1 MPLSENLKDQFAK
14 MVNADNPKENTDN
27 TVYGTVKVYS
37 DGTKAVV
44 LDGSNIATPFETVTD
59 AEDDDRVTVTIRNH
73 KAVVTGNLS
82 SPAARTDAVK
92 TNSKKIGEFNTV
104 LSNKVGT
111 DELDAQVGRIDT
123 LESDNATIKQKL
135 TASEGEFKEI
145 KTKQLEVEEKV
156 TAAEAEIK
164 TIKSDKIDA
173 TVVESEYTKTKV
185 FDALAGTVGT
195 LNGDFSN
202 FKNTTT
208 EKLDAHKADID
219 ELNTK
224 KLNSEDADLK
234 YANINFTN
242 IGTAAMEYFYAQS
255 GLIKNVVVGDQTITG
270 ELIGVTIKGDLI
282 EGNTIVAEKLV
293 IKGEDGLYYKLNTD
307 GITTE
312 TEQTDYNSINGQV
325 IRAKSV
331 TASKIDVKDLVAFDA
346 TIAGFKI
353 DDNAIYSIGKESAT
367 SGVRG
372 IYLGKDG
379 QMAVGDSNHYI
390 KYYKDTDGSFKLAI
404 SAESMEFSSGTSV
417 KDAIDN
423 VNNKVDNIKS
433 IKNTTVTYQV
443 GDSNIKAPTGT
454 WSPNIPSVPVGK
466 YLWTRTVFAYSDDT
480 ISTSY
485 GISSMGAKGD
495 KGDTGA
501 TGPQGP
507 RGLQGIQGEKGDRGI
522 QGPQGDN
529 GRNSYF
535 HIKYSSVANPT
546 SSSQITETPSTY
558 IGTYTDDIETDSTDP
573 KKYTWQ
579 RLEGAK
585 GDQGIPGTNGINGKT
600 SYLHIAYANSSDG
613 RTGFDVSNAT
623 GKLYIGQYTDFVE
636 ADSTDPK
643 KYSWT
648 KIKGDTGAKGDKG
661 DTGAAGKGVK
671 STAVT
676 YQASSNSITAPTG
689 TWNTS
694 IPSVGAGHYLWTRTI
709 ITYTDNTTSTLYSV
723 SRNGTNGTN
732 GTNGQNG
739 KSIGSVVNY
748 YLATNTNTG
757 ITASTSGWTT
767 TVQSV
772 SASKKYLWNYEI
784 VKYTDGTIASTTA
797 PCIIGSYGDTGAT
810 GATGATGNGIK
821 SIVEHY
827 AVSASNSSAPTSW
840 SNTVPTMTVTNRYLW
855 NYETITYTNNSVADT
870 AKRVIGVYGNTGNTG
885 ATGKGVKSTAIT
897 YQAAANGTTVP
908 TGTWV
913 ASPPTT
919 TSALPYMWTRTII
932 TYTDNTTSTSYS
944 IGSTPE
950 GIQVGGRNLLLNS
963 ADILSSYV
971 VDSSGYQSIGKT
983 ESQEDGSVLITNANS
998 NTRIRYRKWIIVS
1011 PGETYTISAYYKNVS
1026 GTQSHMFQVVYCD
1039 SNKKPTGWLAK
1050 AGKSESI
1057 SDGWIKQY
1065 LTFIIPNGFSY
1076 MYVYFRSGEDYTG
1089 YTHSYYIKHVKLE
1102 KGNKATDWTPA
1113 PEDIIS
1119 TVDSKIT
1126 KTKEEITQSVSKTYQ
1141 TKNDMNNYYTTQQVN
1156 SAISTRCGQ
1165 VELKV
1170 DGIQV
1175 GGRNLLTGSAGWTK
1189 ANPAKSTNAPDG
1201 YAYIGGRAYLENGK
1215 TYTLQAV
1222 SDSVWATGHGG
1233 QTGKATIWIHG
1244 LGDGFHRVFCG
1255 DGKTSGRYTW
1265 TFVHTSATQN
1275 CEIRINGYSK
1285 ITSFWDIKIESGNK
1299 ATDWTPA
1306 PEDVDSAINDVS
1318 ESANQY
1324 ITDVSDSLGKT
1335 EEKLADLESNTNAT
1349 LKLCVKEDETGRLKS
1364 MIEAIADTI
1373 NITAKGGLNLTGN
1386 RFSVT
1391 STNLTI
1397 TKDGSM
1403 TCKNLSVTG
1412 GNINIEADDYQT
1424 GKISTHAN
1432 WYTSSLSPF
1441 GLTATGRFNNATY
1454 SNSGIEF
1461 ARNGTSES
1469 VIVIGCN
1476 SEVDDIGIYA
1486 NSARITSQLTI
1497 PVGYNKLNQR
1507 ATTSANSIQA
1517 FNYAWTINGTGL
1529 FILNAGLWTDTTD
1542 DYGTTNCAIYV
1553 NGACVVANTHRY
1565 GESSNSV
1572 ELDAGATFVY
1582 WFRNAKNQKVL
1593 LQAGSTKTGNKT
1605 LTYTVQGLFGLAV
1618 T

>member
-14 MVNADNPKENTDN
+14 MVNADNPKENIGN
-27 TVYGTVKVYS
+27 AVYGTVKVYS

-59 AEDDDRVTVTIRNH
+59 AEDGDRVTVTIRNH

-92 TNSKKIGEFNTV
+92 TNSEKIGEFNTV
-104 LSNKVGT
+104 LSNKVDT
-111 DELDAQVGRIDT
+111 DELDAQVGRINT
-123 LESDNATIKQKL
+123 LESDNATIKHKL
-135 TASEGEFKEI
+135 AASEGEFKEI

-234 YANINFTN
+234 YANIDFTN
-242 IGTAAMEYFYAQS
+242 IGTAAMAYFYAQS

-282 EGNTIVAEKLV
+282 EGNTVVADKLV

-307 GITTE
+307 GITAE
-312 TEQTDYNSINGQV
+312 AEQTDYNSINGQV

-353 DDNAIYSIGKESAT
+353 DDNAIHSIGKESAT

-417 KDAIDN
+417 KDAIDD
-423 VNNKVDNIKS
+423 VNNKVNNIKS

-443 GDSNIKAPTGT
+443 GDSNTKAPTGT
-454 WSPNIPSVPVGK
+454 WSPNIPSVTVGK
-466 YLWTRTVFAYSDDT
+466 YLWTRTVFTYSDNT

-495 KGDTGA
+495 
-501 TGPQGP
+501 
-507 RGLQGIQGEKGDRGI
+507 
-522 QGPQGDN
+522 
-529 GRNSYF
+529 
-535 HIKYSSVANPT
+535 
-546 SSSQITETPSTY
+546 
-558 IGTYTDDIETDSTDP
+558 
-573 KKYTWQ
+573 
-579 RLEGAK
+579 
-585 GDQGIPGTNGINGKT
+585 QGIP
-600 SYLHIAYANSSDG
+600 
-613 RTGFDVSNAT
+613 
-623 GKLYIGQYTDFVE
+623 
-636 ADSTDPK
+636 
-643 KYSWT
+643 
-648 KIKGDTGAKGDKG
+648 
-661 DTGAAGKGVK
+661 
-671 STAVT
+671 
-676 YQASSNSITAPTG
+676 
-689 TWNTS
+689 
-694 IPSVGAGHYLWTRTI
+694 
-709 ITYTDNTTSTLYSV
+709 
-723 SRNGTNGTN
+723 

-739 KSIGSVVNY
+739 KSIGSVINY
-748 YLATNTNTG
+748 YLATNANTG
-757 ITASTSGWTT
+757 VTASTSGWTT

-772 SASKKYLWNYEI
+772 STSKKYLWNYEI

-797 PCIIGSYGDTGAT
+797 PCVIGSYGDTGEAGKNFNWNLIKYNYIEAMAAEIDKSEYVKSGKVICEGDNINSGFKIDSADCYEPSTKYILSGYITVISKTCNNLYFYNGKNHVFISLLIDGRNYSTPFGNELIAANSILNDGKSHYFELRFQTAT
-810 GATGATGNGIK
+810 DIPDDSSVLYTYIQLNKSNATNIRYQITGLKLEKGTEATDWCPAQEDLKGEKG
-821 SIVEHY
+821 
-827 AVSASNSSAPTSW
+827 
-840 SNTVPTMTVTNRYLW
+840 
-855 NYETITYTNNSVADT
+855 D
-870 AKRVIGVYGNTGNTG
+870 TG

-932 TYTDNTTSTSYS
+932 TYTDNTISTSYS

-950 GIQVGGRNLLLNS
+950 
-963 ADILSSYV
+963 
-971 VDSSGYQSIGKT
+971 
-983 ESQEDGSVLITNANS
+983 
-998 NTRIRYRKWIIVS
+998 
-1011 PGETYTISAYYKNVS
+1011 
-1026 GTQSHMFQVVYCD
+1026 
-1039 SNKKPTGWLAK
+1039 
-1050 AGKSESI
+1050 
-1057 SDGWIKQY
+1057 
-1065 LTFIIPNGFSY
+1065 
-1076 MYVYFRSGEDYTG
+1076 
-1089 YTHSYYIKHVKLE
+1089 
-1102 KGNKATDWTPA
+1102 
-1113 PEDIIS
+1113 
-1119 TVDSKIT
+1119 
-1126 KTKEEITQSVSKTYQ
+1126 
-1141 TKNDMNNYYTTQQVN
+1141 
-1156 SAISTRCGQ
+1156 
-1165 VELKV
+1165 
-1170 DGIQV
+1170 GIQV

-1189 ANPAKSTNAPDG
+1189 ANPAKSTNAADG
-1201 YAYIGGRAYLENGK
+1201 YAYIGGRVYLENGK

-1222 SDSVWATGHGG
+1222 SDSVWATEHGDR
-1233 QTGKATIWIHG
+1233 TGKATIWIHG
-1244 LGDGFHRVFCG
+1244 LLGDDFHRVFYG
-1255 DGKTSGRYTW
+1255 DGITSGRYTW

-1306 PEDVDSAINDVS
+1306 PEDIDYAISDVNSKITKTKEEITQSVSKTYQTKNDMGNYYTTKQTDAAIKTRCDNVELKVDGIKIGGRNLAQKTSSKYYVSFSKFNGNDNVCFSIGNTLTDGLSVGDIISIKLVCKYTNIASVSGKTPQVRIIGAGNVTGWNDNGYFPVNNFTKLSGSNGEVTIIYQATINENHVKNSYWNTLLRTDAIQSGTIQCKMFKVERGTRYTDWTPAPEDVDSAINDVS
-1318 ESANQY
+1318 ESTNQY

-1335 EEKLADLESNTNAT
+1335 EEELADLKSNTNAT

-1386 RFSVT
+1386 RFSVS

-1403 TCKNLSVTG
+1403 TCKKIVATG
-1412 GNINIEADDYQT
+1412 GTVGGWQIQSDGLYSMSGEQ
-1424 GKISTHAN
+1424 G
-1432 WYTSSLSPF
+1432 SSLSLMNLGNFKGSSEDDLIISFRRWNTYPF
-1441 GLTATGRFNNATY
+1441 YVT
-1454 SNSGIEF
+1454 SGGEL
-1461 ARNGTSES
+1461 
-1469 VIVIGCN
+1469 GCRKLAI
-1476 SEVDDIGIYA
+1476 S
-1486 NSARITSQLTI
+1486 
-1497 PVGYNKLNQR
+1497 VGYNKLNQR
-1507 ATTSANSIQA
+1507 ATTSANDTQA

-1553 NGACVVANTHRY
+1553 NGACVTSNTHRY
-1565 GESSNSV
+1565 GENSSSV

-1582 WFRNAKNQKVL
+1582 WFRNANNQKVL

>member
-14 MVNADNPKENTDN
+14 MVNAGNPKENTDN

-59 AEDDDRVTVTIRNH
+59 AEDGDRVTVTIRNH

-92 TNSKKIGEFNTV
+92 TNSEKIGEFNTV
-104 LSNKVGT
+104 LSNKVDT

-234 YANINFTN
+234 YANIDFTN
-242 IGTAAMEYFYAQS
+242 IGTAAMEHFYAQS

-282 EGNTIVAEKLV
+282 EGNTVVADKLV

-353 DDNAIYSIGKESAT
+353 DDNAIHSIGKESAT

-379 QMAVGDSNHYI
+379 QMAVGDGNHYI

-423 VNNKVDNIKS
+423 INNKVDDIKS

-443 GDSNIKAPTGT
+443 GDSNTKAPTGT

-466 YLWTRTVFAYSDDT
+466 YLWTRTVFTYSDDT

-495 KGDTGA
+495 
-501 TGPQGP
+501 
-507 RGLQGIQGEKGDRGI
+507 
-522 QGPQGDN
+522 
-529 GRNSYF
+529 
-535 HIKYSSVANPT
+535 
-546 SSSQITETPSTY
+546 
-558 IGTYTDDIETDSTDP
+558 
-573 KKYTWQ
+573 
-579 RLEGAK
+579 
-585 GDQGIPGTNGINGKT
+585 QGIP
-600 SYLHIAYANSSDG
+600 
-613 RTGFDVSNAT
+613 
-623 GKLYIGQYTDFVE
+623 
-636 ADSTDPK
+636 
-643 KYSWT
+643 
-648 KIKGDTGAKGDKG
+648 
-661 DTGAAGKGVK
+661 
-671 STAVT
+671 
-676 YQASSNSITAPTG
+676 
-689 TWNTS
+689 
-694 IPSVGAGHYLWTRTI
+694 
-709 ITYTDNTTSTLYSV
+709 
-723 SRNGTNGTN
+723 

-739 KSIGSVVNY
+739 KSIGSVINY
-748 YLATNTNTG
+748 YLATNANTG
-757 ITASTSGWTT
+757 VTASTSGWTT

-797 PCIIGSYGDTGAT
+797 PCVIGSYGD
-810 GATGATGNGIK
+810 
-821 SIVEHY
+821 
-827 AVSASNSSAPTSW
+827 
-840 SNTVPTMTVTNRYLW
+840 
-855 NYETITYTNNSVADT
+855 
-870 AKRVIGVYGNTGNTG
+870 TG

-950 GIQVGGRNLLLNS
+950 GIQVGGRNLL
-963 ADILSSYV
+963 
-971 VDSSGYQSIGKT
+971 
-983 ESQEDGSVLITNANS
+983 
-998 NTRIRYRKWIIVS
+998 
-1011 PGETYTISAYYKNVS
+1011 
-1026 GTQSHMFQVVYCD
+1026 
-1039 SNKKPTGWLAK
+1039 
-1050 AGKSESI
+1050 
-1057 SDGWIKQY
+1057 
-1065 LTFIIPNGFSY
+1065 
-1076 MYVYFRSGEDYTG
+1076 
-1089 YTHSYYIKHVKLE
+1089 
-1102 KGNKATDWTPA
+1102 
-1113 PEDIIS
+1113 
-1119 TVDSKIT
+1119 
-1126 KTKEEITQSVSKTYQ
+1126 
-1141 TKNDMNNYYTTQQVN
+1141 
-1156 SAISTRCGQ
+1156 
-1165 VELKV
+1165 
-1170 DGIQV
+1170 
-1175 GGRNLLTGSAGWTK
+1175 TGSAGWTK

-1201 YAYIGGRAYLENGK
+1201 YVYIGGRVYLENGK

-1222 SDSVWATGHGG
+1222 SDSVWATEHGD

-1244 LGDGFHRVFCG
+1244 LLGDDFHRVFCG
-1255 DGKTSGRYTW
+1255 DGITSGRYTW

-1306 PEDVDSAINDVS
+1306 PEDVNSAINNVNSKFGSYYTKTESDSKITKTKNDITQSVSTTYQRKDAMGNYYTAAQTDAAIKTRGDDIELKVNGIQIGGVNRFVKSTATKNKYLTATGEIMDGGNYWDLTDYIDVS
-1318 ESANQY
+1318 KWNDYIASGWTNLGNSPATCFYDSNKKFISGVADKSTGVRGSLVVPSNATYMRFSFAHVDTDSLKIEKGTKATDYSPAPEDVDSTINNVKESTNQY

-1386 RFSVT
+1386 RFSVS

-1517 FNYAWTINGTGL
+1517 FNYVWTINGTGL
-1529 FILNAGLWTDTTD
+1529 FILNAGVWTDTTD

-1553 NGACVVANTHRY
+1553 NEACVVANTHRY

-1582 WFRNAKNQKVL
+1582 WFVNANNQKVL

>member
-59 AEDDDRVTVTIRNH
+59 AEDGDRVTVTIRNH

-104 LSNKVGT
+104 LSNKVDT

-242 IGTAAMEYFYAQS
+242 IGTAAMQYFYAQS

-312 TEQTDYNSINGQV
+312 AEQTDYNSINGQV

-423 VNNKVDNIKS
+423 INNKVDDIKS

-443 GDSNIKAPTGT
+443 GDSNTKAPTGT

-466 YLWTRTVFAYSDDT
+466 YLWTRTVFTYSDDT

-495 KGDTGA
+495 
-501 TGPQGP
+501 
-507 RGLQGIQGEKGDRGI
+507 
-522 QGPQGDN
+522 
-529 GRNSYF
+529 
-535 HIKYSSVANPT
+535 
-546 SSSQITETPSTY
+546 
-558 IGTYTDDIETDSTDP
+558 
-573 KKYTWQ
+573 
-579 RLEGAK
+579 
-585 GDQGIPGTNGINGKT
+585 QGIP
-600 SYLHIAYANSSDG
+600 
-613 RTGFDVSNAT
+613 
-623 GKLYIGQYTDFVE
+623 
-636 ADSTDPK
+636 
-643 KYSWT
+643 
-648 KIKGDTGAKGDKG
+648 
-661 DTGAAGKGVK
+661 
-671 STAVT
+671 
-676 YQASSNSITAPTG
+676 
-689 TWNTS
+689 
-694 IPSVGAGHYLWTRTI
+694 
-709 ITYTDNTTSTLYSV
+709 
-723 SRNGTNGTN
+723 

-739 KSIGSVVNY
+739 KSIGSVINY
-748 YLATNTNTG
+748 YLATNANTG
-757 ITASTSGWTT
+757 VTASTSGWTT

-797 PCIIGSYGDTGAT
+797 PCVIGSYGDTGEAGKNFNWNLIKYDYIEAMAAEIDKSEYVKSGKVICEGDNINSGFKIDSADCYEPSTQYILSGYITVISKTCNNLYFYNGKNHVFISLSIDGRNYSTPFNELIAANSILNDGKSHYFELRFQTAT
-810 GATGATGNGIK
+810 DIPGDSSVLYTYIQLNKSNATNIRYQITGLKLEKGTEATDWCPAQEDLKGEKG
-821 SIVEHY
+821 
-827 AVSASNSSAPTSW
+827 
-840 SNTVPTMTVTNRYLW
+840 
-855 NYETITYTNNSVADT
+855 D
-870 AKRVIGVYGNTGNTG
+870 TG

-950 GIQVGGRNLLLNS
+950 GIQVGGRNLL
-963 ADILSSYV
+963 
-971 VDSSGYQSIGKT
+971 
-983 ESQEDGSVLITNANS
+983 
-998 NTRIRYRKWIIVS
+998 
-1011 PGETYTISAYYKNVS
+1011 
-1026 GTQSHMFQVVYCD
+1026 
-1039 SNKKPTGWLAK
+1039 
-1050 AGKSESI
+1050 
-1057 SDGWIKQY
+1057 
-1065 LTFIIPNGFSY
+1065 
-1076 MYVYFRSGEDYTG
+1076 
-1089 YTHSYYIKHVKLE
+1089 
-1102 KGNKATDWTPA
+1102 
-1113 PEDIIS
+1113 
-1119 TVDSKIT
+1119 
-1126 KTKEEITQSVSKTYQ
+1126 
-1141 TKNDMNNYYTTQQVN
+1141 
-1156 SAISTRCGQ
+1156 
-1165 VELKV
+1165 
-1170 DGIQV
+1170 
-1175 GGRNLLTGSAGWTK
+1175 TGSAGWTK

-1201 YAYIGGRAYLENGK
+1201 YVYIGGRAYLENGK

-1306 PEDVDSAINDVS
+1306 PEDIDYAISDVNSKITKTKEEITQSVSKTYQTKNDMGNYYTTKQTDAAIKTRCDKVELKVDGIQIGGRNLAQKTSSKYYVSFSKFNGNDNVCFSIGNTLTDGLSVGDIISIKLVCKYTNIASVSGKTPQVRIIGAGNVTGWNDNGYFPVNNFTKLSGSNGEVTIIYQATINENHVKNSYWNTLLRTDAIQSGTIQCKMFKVERGTRYTDWTPAPEDVDSAINDVS
-1318 ESANQY
+1318 ESTNQY

-1386 RFSVT
+1386 RFSVS

-1403 TCKNLSVTG
+1403 TCKNIVATG
-1412 GNINIEADDYQT
+1412 GTVGGWQIQSDGLYSMSGEQ
-1424 GKISTHAN
+1424 G
-1432 WYTSSLSPF
+1432 SSLSLRNMGDFKGSSEDDLIISFRRWNTYPF
-1441 GLTATGRFNNATY
+1441 YVT
-1454 SNSGIEF
+1454 SGGEL
-1461 ARNGTSES
+1461 
-1469 VIVIGCN
+1469 GCRKLAI
-1476 SEVDDIGIYA
+1476 SI
-1486 NSARITSQLTI
+1486 
-1497 PVGYNKLNQR
+1497 GYNKLNQR
-1507 ATTSANSIQA
+1507 ATTSANDTQA
-1517 FNYAWTINGTGL
+1517 FNYVWTINGTGL

-1542 DYGTTNCAIYV
+1542 DYGTTNCTIYV
-1553 NGACVVANTHRY
+1553 NGACVTANSHRY

-1582 WFRNAKNQKVL
+1582 WFRNANNQKVQ

-1605 LTYTVQGLFGLAV
+1605 LTYTVQGLFGLKV

>member
-59 AEDDDRVTVTIRNH
+59 AEDGDRVTVTIRNH

-92 TNSKKIGEFNTV
+92 TNSEKIGEFNTV

-111 DELDAQVGRIDT
+111 DELDAQVGRINT
-123 LESDNATIKQKL
+123 LESDNATIKHKL
-135 TASEGEFKEI
+135 AASEGEFKEI

-234 YANINFTN
+234 YANIDFTN
-242 IGTAAMEYFYAQS
+242 IGTAAMEHFYAQS

-282 EGNTIVAEKLV
+282 EGNTVVADKLV

-353 DDNAIYSIGKESAT
+353 DDNAIHSIGKESAT

-379 QMAVGDSNHYI
+379 QMAVGDGNHYI

-423 VNNKVDNIKS
+423 INNKVDDIKS

-443 GDSNIKAPTGT
+443 GDSNTKAPTGT

-466 YLWTRTVFAYSDDT
+466 YLWTRTVFTYSDDT

-495 KGDTGA
+495 
-501 TGPQGP
+501 
-507 RGLQGIQGEKGDRGI
+507 
-522 QGPQGDN
+522 
-529 GRNSYF
+529 
-535 HIKYSSVANPT
+535 
-546 SSSQITETPSTY
+546 
-558 IGTYTDDIETDSTDP
+558 
-573 KKYTWQ
+573 
-579 RLEGAK
+579 
-585 GDQGIPGTNGINGKT
+585 QGIP
-600 SYLHIAYANSSDG
+600 
-613 RTGFDVSNAT
+613 
-623 GKLYIGQYTDFVE
+623 
-636 ADSTDPK
+636 
-643 KYSWT
+643 
-648 KIKGDTGAKGDKG
+648 
-661 DTGAAGKGVK
+661 
-671 STAVT
+671 
-676 YQASSNSITAPTG
+676 
-689 TWNTS
+689 
-694 IPSVGAGHYLWTRTI
+694 
-709 ITYTDNTTSTLYSV
+709 
-723 SRNGTNGTN
+723 

-739 KSIGSVVNY
+739 KSIGSVINY
-748 YLATNTNTG
+748 YLATNANTG
-757 ITASTSGWTT
+757 VTASTSGWTT

-797 PCIIGSYGDTGAT
+797 PCVIGSYGD
-810 GATGATGNGIK
+810 
-821 SIVEHY
+821 
-827 AVSASNSSAPTSW
+827 
-840 SNTVPTMTVTNRYLW
+840 
-855 NYETITYTNNSVADT
+855 
-870 AKRVIGVYGNTGNTG
+870 TG

-950 GIQVGGRNLLLNS
+950 GIQVGGRNLL
-963 ADILSSYV
+963 
-971 VDSSGYQSIGKT
+971 
-983 ESQEDGSVLITNANS
+983 
-998 NTRIRYRKWIIVS
+998 
-1011 PGETYTISAYYKNVS
+1011 
-1026 GTQSHMFQVVYCD
+1026 
-1039 SNKKPTGWLAK
+1039 
-1050 AGKSESI
+1050 
-1057 SDGWIKQY
+1057 
-1065 LTFIIPNGFSY
+1065 
-1076 MYVYFRSGEDYTG
+1076 
-1089 YTHSYYIKHVKLE
+1089 
-1102 KGNKATDWTPA
+1102 
-1113 PEDIIS
+1113 
-1119 TVDSKIT
+1119 
-1126 KTKEEITQSVSKTYQ
+1126 
-1141 TKNDMNNYYTTQQVN
+1141 
-1156 SAISTRCGQ
+1156 
-1165 VELKV
+1165 
-1170 DGIQV
+1170 
-1175 GGRNLLTGSAGWTK
+1175 TGSAGWTK

-1201 YAYIGGRAYLENGK
+1201 YVYIGGRVYLENGK

-1222 SDSVWATGHGG
+1222 SDSVWATEHGDR
-1233 QTGKATIWIHG
+1233 TGKATIWIHG
-1244 LGDGFHRVFCG
+1244 LLGDDFHRVFCG
-1255 DGKTSGRYTW
+1255 DGITSGRYTW

-1306 PEDVDSAINDVS
+1306 PEDVNSAISDVNSKITKTKEEITQSVSKTYQTKNDMGNYYTTKQTDAAIKTRCDNVELKVDGIKIGGRNLAQKTSSKYYVSFSKFNGNDNVCFSIGNTLTDGLSVGDIISIKLVCKYTNIASVSGKTPQVRIIGAGNVTGWNDNGYFPVNNFTKLSGSNGEVTIIYQATINENHVKNSYWNTLLRTDAIQSGTIQCKMFKVERGTRYTDWTPAPEDVDSAINDVS
-1318 ESANQY
+1318 ESTNQY

-1386 RFSVT
+1386 RFSVS

-1403 TCKNLSVTG
+1403 TCKNIVATG
-1412 GNINIEADDYQT
+1412 GTVGGWQIQSDGLYSMSGEQ
-1424 GKISTHAN
+1424 G
-1432 WYTSSLSPF
+1432 SSLSLRNMGDFKGSSEDDLIISFRRWNTYPF
-1441 GLTATGRFNNATY
+1441 YVT
-1454 SNSGIEF
+1454 SGGEL
-1461 ARNGTSES
+1461 
-1469 VIVIGCN
+1469 GCRKLAI
-1476 SEVDDIGIYA
+1476 SI
-1486 NSARITSQLTI
+1486 
-1497 PVGYNKLNQR
+1497 GYNKLNQR
-1507 ATTSANSIQA
+1507 ATTSANDTQA
-1517 FNYAWTINGTGL
+1517 FNYVWTINGTGL

-1553 NGACVVANTHRY
+1553 NGACVTANSHRY

-1582 WFRNAKNQKVL
+1582 WFRNANNQKVQ

-1605 LTYTVQGLFGLAV
+1605 LTYTVQGLFGLKV

>member
-14 MVNADNPKENTDN
+14 MVNAGNHKENTDN

-59 AEDDDRVTVTIRNH
+59 AEDGDRVTVTIRNH

-92 TNSKKIGEFNTV
+92 TNSEKIGEFNTV
-104 LSNKVGT
+104 LSNKVDT

-135 TASEGEFKEI
+135 SASEGEFKEI

-234 YANINFTN
+234 YANIDFTN
-242 IGTAAMEYFYAQS
+242 IGTAAMEHFYAQS
-255 GLIKNVVVGDQTITG
+255 GLIKDVVVGDQTITG

-282 EGNTIVAEKLV
+282 EGNTVVADKLV

-353 DDNAIYSIGKESAT
+353 DDNAIHSIGKESAT

-379 QMAVGDSNHYI
+379 QMAVGDGNHYI

-423 VNNKVDNIKS
+423 INNKVDDIKS

-443 GDSNIKAPTGT
+443 GDSNTKAPTGT

-466 YLWTRTVFAYSDDT
+466 YLWTRTVFTYSDDT

-495 KGDTGA
+495 
-501 TGPQGP
+501 
-507 RGLQGIQGEKGDRGI
+507 
-522 QGPQGDN
+522 
-529 GRNSYF
+529 
-535 HIKYSSVANPT
+535 
-546 SSSQITETPSTY
+546 
-558 IGTYTDDIETDSTDP
+558 
-573 KKYTWQ
+573 
-579 RLEGAK
+579 
-585 GDQGIPGTNGINGKT
+585 QGIP
-600 SYLHIAYANSSDG
+600 
-613 RTGFDVSNAT
+613 
-623 GKLYIGQYTDFVE
+623 
-636 ADSTDPK
+636 
-643 KYSWT
+643 
-648 KIKGDTGAKGDKG
+648 
-661 DTGAAGKGVK
+661 
-671 STAVT
+671 
-676 YQASSNSITAPTG
+676 
-689 TWNTS
+689 
-694 IPSVGAGHYLWTRTI
+694 
-709 ITYTDNTTSTLYSV
+709 
-723 SRNGTNGTN
+723 

-739 KSIGSVVNY
+739 KSIGSVINY
-748 YLATNTNTG
+748 YLATNANTG
-757 ITASTSGWTT
+757 VTASTSGWTT

-797 PCIIGSYGDTGAT
+797 PCVIGSYGD
-810 GATGATGNGIK
+810 
-821 SIVEHY
+821 
-827 AVSASNSSAPTSW
+827 
-840 SNTVPTMTVTNRYLW
+840 
-855 NYETITYTNNSVADT
+855 
-870 AKRVIGVYGNTGNTG
+870 TG

-950 GIQVGGRNLLLNS
+950 GIQVGGRNLL
-963 ADILSSYV
+963 
-971 VDSSGYQSIGKT
+971 
-983 ESQEDGSVLITNANS
+983 
-998 NTRIRYRKWIIVS
+998 
-1011 PGETYTISAYYKNVS
+1011 
-1026 GTQSHMFQVVYCD
+1026 
-1039 SNKKPTGWLAK
+1039 
-1050 AGKSESI
+1050 
-1057 SDGWIKQY
+1057 
-1065 LTFIIPNGFSY
+1065 
-1076 MYVYFRSGEDYTG
+1076 
-1089 YTHSYYIKHVKLE
+1089 
-1102 KGNKATDWTPA
+1102 
-1113 PEDIIS
+1113 
-1119 TVDSKIT
+1119 
-1126 KTKEEITQSVSKTYQ
+1126 
-1141 TKNDMNNYYTTQQVN
+1141 
-1156 SAISTRCGQ
+1156 
-1165 VELKV
+1165 
-1170 DGIQV
+1170 
-1175 GGRNLLTGSAGWTK
+1175 TGSAGWTK

-1201 YAYIGGRAYLENGK
+1201 YVYIGGRVYLENGK

-1222 SDSVWATGHGG
+1222 SDSVWATEHGDR
-1233 QTGKATIWIHG
+1233 TGKATIWIHG
-1244 LGDGFHRVFCG
+1244 LLGDDFHRVFCG
-1255 DGKTSGRYTW
+1255 DGITSGRYTW

-1306 PEDVDSAINDVS
+1306 PEDVNSAINNVNSKFGSYYTKTESDSKITKTKNDITQSVSTTYQRKDAMGNYYTAAQTDAAIKTRGDDIELKVNGIQIGGVNRFVKSTATKNKYLTATGEIMDGGNYWDLTDYIDVS
-1318 ESANQY
+1318 KWNDYIASGWTNLGNSPATCFYDSNKKFISGVADKSTGVRGSLVVPSNATYMRFSFAHVDTDSLKIEKGTKATDYSPAPEDVDSTINNVKESTNQY

-1386 RFSVT
+1386 RFSVS

-1529 FILNAGLWTDTTD
+1529 FILNAGVWTDTTD

-1582 WFRNAKNQKVL
+1582 WFVNANNQKVL

>member
-1 MPLSENLKDQFAK
+1 MEVSVVMPLSENLKDQFAK
-14 MVNADNPKENTDN
+14 MVNAGNPKENTDN

-59 AEDDDRVTVTIRNH
+59 AEDGDRVTVTIRNH

-92 TNSKKIGEFNTV
+92 TNSEKIGEFNTV
-104 LSNKVGT
+104 LSNKVDT

-234 YANINFTN
+234 YANIDFTN
-242 IGTAAMEYFYAQS
+242 IGTAAMEHFYAQS

-282 EGNTIVAEKLV
+282 EGNTVVADKLV

-353 DDNAIYSIGKESAT
+353 DDNAIHSIGKESAT

-379 QMAVGDSNHYI
+379 QMAVGDGNHYI

-423 VNNKVDNIKS
+423 INNKVDDIKS

-443 GDSNIKAPTGT
+443 GDSNTKAPTGT

-466 YLWTRTVFAYSDDT
+466 YLWTRTVFTYSDDT

-495 KGDTGA
+495 
-501 TGPQGP
+501 
-507 RGLQGIQGEKGDRGI
+507 
-522 QGPQGDN
+522 
-529 GRNSYF
+529 
-535 HIKYSSVANPT
+535 
-546 SSSQITETPSTY
+546 
-558 IGTYTDDIETDSTDP
+558 
-573 KKYTWQ
+573 
-579 RLEGAK
+579 
-585 GDQGIPGTNGINGKT
+585 QGIP
-600 SYLHIAYANSSDG
+600 
-613 RTGFDVSNAT
+613 
-623 GKLYIGQYTDFVE
+623 
-636 ADSTDPK
+636 
-643 KYSWT
+643 
-648 KIKGDTGAKGDKG
+648 
-661 DTGAAGKGVK
+661 
-671 STAVT
+671 
-676 YQASSNSITAPTG
+676 
-689 TWNTS
+689 
-694 IPSVGAGHYLWTRTI
+694 
-709 ITYTDNTTSTLYSV
+709 
-723 SRNGTNGTN
+723 

-739 KSIGSVVNY
+739 KSIGSVINY
-748 YLATNTNTG
+748 YLATNANTG
-757 ITASTSGWTT
+757 VTASTSGWTT

-797 PCIIGSYGDTGAT
+797 PCVIGSYGDTGEAGKNFNWNLIKYDYIEAMAAEIDKSEYVKSGKVICEGDNINSGFKIDSADCYEPSTQYILSGYITVISKTCNNLYFYNGKNHVFISLSIDGRNYSTPFNELIAANSILNDGKSHYFELRFQTAT
-810 GATGATGNGIK
+810 DIPDDT
-821 SIVEHY
+821 V
-827 AVSASNSSAPTSW
+827 VSYTYIQLNK
-840 SNTVPTMTVTNRYLW
+840 SNTTNIRYQIAGLKLEKGTEATDW
-855 NYETITYTNNSVADT
+855 CPAQEDL
-870 AKRVIGVYGNTGNTG
+870 KGEKGDTG

-950 GIQVGGRNLLLNS
+950 GIQVGGRNLL
-963 ADILSSYV
+963 
-971 VDSSGYQSIGKT
+971 
-983 ESQEDGSVLITNANS
+983 
-998 NTRIRYRKWIIVS
+998 
-1011 PGETYTISAYYKNVS
+1011 
-1026 GTQSHMFQVVYCD
+1026 
-1039 SNKKPTGWLAK
+1039 
-1050 AGKSESI
+1050 
-1057 SDGWIKQY
+1057 
-1065 LTFIIPNGFSY
+1065 
-1076 MYVYFRSGEDYTG
+1076 
-1089 YTHSYYIKHVKLE
+1089 
-1102 KGNKATDWTPA
+1102 
-1113 PEDIIS
+1113 
-1119 TVDSKIT
+1119 
-1126 KTKEEITQSVSKTYQ
+1126 
-1141 TKNDMNNYYTTQQVN
+1141 
-1156 SAISTRCGQ
+1156 
-1165 VELKV
+1165 
-1170 DGIQV
+1170 
-1175 GGRNLLTGSAGWTK
+1175 TGSAGWTK

-1201 YAYIGGRAYLENGK
+1201 YVYIGGRVYLENGK

-1222 SDSVWATGHGG
+1222 SDSVWATEHGDR
-1233 QTGKATIWIHG
+1233 TGKATIWIHG
-1244 LGDGFHRVFCG
+1244 LLGDDFHRVFCG
-1255 DGKTSGRYTW
+1255 DGITSGRYTW

-1306 PEDVDSAINDVS
+1306 PEDVNSAINNVNS
-1318 ESANQY
+1318 KFGSYYTKTE
-1324 ITDVSDSLGKT
+1324 SDSKITKT
-1335 EEKLADLESNTNAT
+1335 KNDITQSVSTTYQRKDAMGNYYTAAQTDAAIKTRGDDIELKVNGIQEEKLADLESNTNAT

-1529 FILNAGLWTDTTD
+1529 FILNAGVWTDTTD

-1582 WFRNAKNQKVL
+1582 WFVNANNQKVL

>member
-1 MPLSENLKDQFAK
+1 MEVSVVMPLSENLKDQFAK

-59 AEDDDRVTVTIRNH
+59 AEDGDRVTVTIRNH

-92 TNSKKIGEFNTV
+92 TNSEKIGEFNTV
-104 LSNKVGT
+104 LSNKVDT

-123 LESDNATIKQKL
+123 LESNNATIKQKL

-173 TVVESEYTKTKV
+173 AVVESEYTKTKV

-208 EKLDAHKADID
+208 EKLNAQKADID

-234 YANINFTN
+234 YANIDFTN

-282 EGNTIVAEKLV
+282 EGNTVVADKLV

-379 QMAVGDSNHYI
+379 QMAVGDGNHYI

-404 SAESMEFSSGTSV
+404 SAESIEFSSGTSV
-417 KDAIDN
+417 KDAIDD

-443 GDSNIKAPTGT
+443 GDSNTKAPTGT
-454 WSPNIPSVPVGK
+454 WSPNILSVPVGK
-466 YLWTRTVFAYSDDT
+466 YLWTRTVFTYSDDT

-485 GISSMGAKGD
+485 GISSMGAKGE
-495 KGDTGA
+495 TGA
-501 TGPQGP
+501 TGPQGPQGEKGDQGP
-507 RGLQGIQGEKGDRGI
+507 RGLQGIQGEKGD

-613 RTGFDVSNAT
+613 KNGFDVSNAT

-636 ADSTDPK
+636 TDSTDPK

-648 KIKGDTGAKGDKG
+648 KIKGDTGAKGETG
-661 DTGAAGKGVK
+661 ATGPQGPQGAAGKGVK
-671 STAVT
+671 STAIT
-676 YQASSNSITAPTG
+676 YQASSNGTTVPTG
-689 TWNTS
+689 TWNTTVPGVS
-694 IPSVGAGHYLWTRTI
+694 AGQYLWTRTI
-709 ITYTDNTTSTLYSV
+709 ITYTDNATSTLYSV

-732 GTNGQNG
+732 GQNG
-739 KSIGSVVNY
+739 KSIGSVINY
-748 YLATNTNTG
+748 YLATNANSG
-757 ITASTSGWTT
+757 VNASTTGWTT

-797 PCIIGSYGDTGAT
+797 PCVIGSYGN
-810 GATGATGNGIK
+810 TGATGNGIK
-821 SIVEHY
+821 SIAEHY
-827 AVSASNSSAPTSW
+827 AVSASNTTAPTSW
-840 SNTVPTMTVTNRYLW
+840 STTVPTMTVTNRYLW
-855 NYETITYTNNSVADT
+855 NYETITYTNNSTVDT
-870 AKRVIGVYGNTGNTG
+870 TKRVIGVYGNTGAKGDKGATG
-885 ATGKGVKSTAIT
+885 ATGPAGKGIKSTSVT
-897 YQAAANGTTVP
+897 YQAGASGTTVP
-908 TGTWV
+908 TGIWSST
-913 ASPPTT
+913 PPTT
-919 TSALPYMWTRTII
+919 TEAASYLWTRTII

-950 GIQVGGRNLLLNS
+950 GIQVGGRNLL
-963 ADILSSYV
+963 
-971 VDSSGYQSIGKT
+971 
-983 ESQEDGSVLITNANS
+983 
-998 NTRIRYRKWIIVS
+998 
-1011 PGETYTISAYYKNVS
+1011 
-1026 GTQSHMFQVVYCD
+1026 
-1039 SNKKPTGWLAK
+1039 
-1050 AGKSESI
+1050 
-1057 SDGWIKQY
+1057 
-1065 LTFIIPNGFSY
+1065 
-1076 MYVYFRSGEDYTG
+1076 
-1089 YTHSYYIKHVKLE
+1089 
-1102 KGNKATDWTPA
+1102 
-1113 PEDIIS
+1113 
-1119 TVDSKIT
+1119 
-1126 KTKEEITQSVSKTYQ
+1126 
-1141 TKNDMNNYYTTQQVN
+1141 
-1156 SAISTRCGQ
+1156 
-1165 VELKV
+1165 
-1170 DGIQV
+1170 
-1175 GGRNLLTGSAGWTK
+1175 TGSAGWTK

-1201 YAYIGGRAYLENGK
+1201 YVYIGGRVYLENGK

-1222 SDSVWATGHGG
+1222 SDSVWATEHGDR
-1233 QTGKATIWIHG
+1233 TGKATIWIHG
-1244 LGDGFHRVFCG
+1244 LLGDDFHRVFCG
-1255 DGKTSGRYTW
+1255 DGITSGRYTW

-1275 CEIRINGYSK
+1275 CEIRINGYGK
-1285 ITSFWDIKIESGNK
+1285 VTSFWDIKIESGNK

-1306 PEDVDSAINDVS
+1306 TEDI
-1318 ESANQY
+1318 EH
-1324 ITDVSDSLGKT
+1324 
-1335 EEKLADLESNTNAT
+1335 KLA
-1349 LKLCVKEDETGRLKS
+1349 LKINKTSLKS
-1364 MIEAIADTI
+1364 EIEAIADTI
-1373 NITAKGGLNLTGN
+1373 NITARGGLNLTGN
-1386 RFSVT
+1386 SFSVS

-1403 TCKNLSVTG
+1403 TCKNIIAEG
-1412 GNINIEADDYQT
+1412 
-1424 GKISTHAN
+1424 GKIAGFTINANRLEITSTTAN
-1432 WYTSSLSPF
+1432 SASFYIRNCSEFFEKETAVNAYRLLNFSAYNENRFYLTTMGMLYSKYFSTSSLNVSK
-1441 GLTATGRFNNATY
+1441 NIN
-1454 SNSGIEF
+1454 
-1461 ARNGTSES
+1461 SES
-1469 VIVIGCN
+1469 LRVTDTIIPKIVSWGLNKRKTSSGNN
-1476 SEVDDIGIYA
+1476 STDLFHLIFNFKGPGMLIA
-1486 NSARITSQLTI
+1486 SA
-1497 PVGYNKLNQR
+1497 
-1507 ATTSANSIQA
+1507 AC
-1517 FNYAWTINGTGL
+1517 
-1529 FILNAGLWTDTTD
+1529 WTDTTD
-1542 DYGTTNCAIYV
+1542 DFGTTSCSMYID
-1553 NGACVVANTHRY
+1553 GACVSANTHRY
-1565 GESSNSV
+1565 GESSIAI
-1572 ELDAGATFVY
+1572 ELDAGCSFS
-1582 WFRNAKNQKVL
+1582 WFFTDSNTHKLEIYGGSSKN
-1593 LQAGSTKTGNKT
+1593 GTKT
-1605 LTYTVQGLFGLAV
+1605 LTYSVQGLFGLTGV
-1618 T
+1618 

>member
-59 AEDDDRVTVTIRNH
+59 AEDGDRVTVTIKNH

-82 SPAARTDAVK
+82 SPAARTDTVK
-92 TNSKKIGEFNTV
+92 TNSEKIGEFNTV
-104 LSNKVGT
+104 LSNKVDT

-135 TASEGEFKEI
+135 TASEGQFKEI

-242 IGTAAMEYFYAQS
+242 IGTAAMQYFYAQS
-255 GLIKNVVVGDQTITG
+255 GLIKDVVVGDQTITG

-312 TEQTDYNSINGQV
+312 AEQTDYNSINGQV

-353 DDNAIYSIGKESAT
+353 DDNAIHSIGKESAT

-379 QMAVGDSNHYI
+379 QMAVGDGNHYI

-423 VNNKVDNIKS
+423 INNKVDDIKS

-443 GDSNIKAPTGT
+443 GDSNTKAPTGT

-466 YLWTRTVFAYSDDT
+466 YLWTRTVFTYSDDT

-495 KGDTGA
+495 
-501 TGPQGP
+501 
-507 RGLQGIQGEKGDRGI
+507 
-522 QGPQGDN
+522 
-529 GRNSYF
+529 
-535 HIKYSSVANPT
+535 
-546 SSSQITETPSTY
+546 
-558 IGTYTDDIETDSTDP
+558 
-573 KKYTWQ
+573 
-579 RLEGAK
+579 
-585 GDQGIPGTNGINGKT
+585 QGIP
-600 SYLHIAYANSSDG
+600 
-613 RTGFDVSNAT
+613 
-623 GKLYIGQYTDFVE
+623 
-636 ADSTDPK
+636 
-643 KYSWT
+643 
-648 KIKGDTGAKGDKG
+648 
-661 DTGAAGKGVK
+661 
-671 STAVT
+671 
-676 YQASSNSITAPTG
+676 
-689 TWNTS
+689 
-694 IPSVGAGHYLWTRTI
+694 
-709 ITYTDNTTSTLYSV
+709 
-723 SRNGTNGTN
+723 

-739 KSIGSVVNY
+739 KSIGSVINY
-748 YLATNTNTG
+748 YLATNANTG
-757 ITASTSGWTT
+757 VTASTSGWTT

-797 PCIIGSYGDTGAT
+797 PCVIGSYGD
-810 GATGATGNGIK
+810 
-821 SIVEHY
+821 
-827 AVSASNSSAPTSW
+827 
-840 SNTVPTMTVTNRYLW
+840 
-855 NYETITYTNNSVADT
+855 
-870 AKRVIGVYGNTGNTG
+870 TG

-950 GIQVGGRNLLLNS
+950 GIQVGGRNLL
-963 ADILSSYV
+963 
-971 VDSSGYQSIGKT
+971 
-983 ESQEDGSVLITNANS
+983 
-998 NTRIRYRKWIIVS
+998 
-1011 PGETYTISAYYKNVS
+1011 
-1026 GTQSHMFQVVYCD
+1026 
-1039 SNKKPTGWLAK
+1039 
-1050 AGKSESI
+1050 
-1057 SDGWIKQY
+1057 
-1065 LTFIIPNGFSY
+1065 
-1076 MYVYFRSGEDYTG
+1076 
-1089 YTHSYYIKHVKLE
+1089 
-1102 KGNKATDWTPA
+1102 
-1113 PEDIIS
+1113 
-1119 TVDSKIT
+1119 
-1126 KTKEEITQSVSKTYQ
+1126 
-1141 TKNDMNNYYTTQQVN
+1141 
-1156 SAISTRCGQ
+1156 
-1165 VELKV
+1165 
-1170 DGIQV
+1170 
-1175 GGRNLLTGSAGWTK
+1175 TGSAGWTK

-1201 YAYIGGRAYLENGK
+1201 YVYIGGRVYLENGK

-1222 SDSVWATGHGG
+1222 SDSVWATEHGDR
-1233 QTGKATIWIHG
+1233 TGKATIWIHG
-1244 LGDGFHRVFCG
+1244 LLGDDFHRVFCG
-1255 DGKTSGRYTW
+1255 DGITSGRYTW

-1306 PEDVDSAINDVS
+1306 PEDVNSAINNVNSKFGSYYTKTESDSKITKTKNDITQSVSTTYQRKDAMGNYYTAAQTDAAIKTRGDDIELKVNGIQIGGVNRFVKSTATKNKYLTATGEIMDGGNYWDLTDYIDVS
-1318 ESANQY
+1318 KWNDYIASGWTNLGNSPATCFYDSNKKFISGVADKSTGVRGSLVVPSNATYMRFSFAHVDTDSLKIEKGTKATDYSPAPEDVDSTINNVKESTNQY

-1386 RFSVT
+1386 RFSVS

-1529 FILNAGLWTDTTD
+1529 FILNAGVWTDTTD

-1582 WFRNAKNQKVL
+1582 WFVNANNQKVL

>member
-59 AEDDDRVTVTIRNH
+59 AEDGDRVTVTIRNH

-92 TNSKKIGEFNTV
+92 TNSEKIGEFNTV
-104 LSNKVGT
+104 LSNKVDT

-123 LESDNATIKQKL
+123 LESNNATIKQKL
-135 TASEGEFKEI
+135 TATEGEFKEI

-312 TEQTDYNSINGQV
+312 AEQTDYNSINGQV

-423 VNNKVDNIKS
+423 INNKVDDIKS

-443 GDSNIKAPTGT
+443 GDSNTKAPTGT

-466 YLWTRTVFAYSDDT
+466 YLWTRTVFTYSDDT

-495 KGDTGA
+495 
-501 TGPQGP
+501 
-507 RGLQGIQGEKGDRGI
+507 
-522 QGPQGDN
+522 
-529 GRNSYF
+529 
-535 HIKYSSVANPT
+535 
-546 SSSQITETPSTY
+546 
-558 IGTYTDDIETDSTDP
+558 
-573 KKYTWQ
+573 
-579 RLEGAK
+579 
-585 GDQGIPGTNGINGKT
+585 QGIP
-600 SYLHIAYANSSDG
+600 
-613 RTGFDVSNAT
+613 
-623 GKLYIGQYTDFVE
+623 
-636 ADSTDPK
+636 
-643 KYSWT
+643 
-648 KIKGDTGAKGDKG
+648 
-661 DTGAAGKGVK
+661 
-671 STAVT
+671 
-676 YQASSNSITAPTG
+676 
-689 TWNTS
+689 
-694 IPSVGAGHYLWTRTI
+694 
-709 ITYTDNTTSTLYSV
+709 
-723 SRNGTNGTN
+723 

-739 KSIGSVVNY
+739 KSIGSVINY
-748 YLATNTNTG
+748 YLATNANTG
-757 ITASTSGWTT
+757 VTASTSGWTT

-797 PCIIGSYGDTGAT
+797 PCVIGSYGDTGEAGKNFNWNLIKYDYIEAMAAEIDKSEYVKSGKVICEGDNINSGFKIDSADCYEPSTQYILSGYITVISKTCNNLYFYNGKNHVFISLSIDGRNYSTPFNELIAANSILNDGKSHYFELRFQTAT
-810 GATGATGNGIK
+810 DIPGDSSVLYTCIQLNKSNATNIRYQITGLKLEKGTEATDWCPAQEDLKGEKG
-821 SIVEHY
+821 
-827 AVSASNSSAPTSW
+827 
-840 SNTVPTMTVTNRYLW
+840 
-855 NYETITYTNNSVADT
+855 D
-870 AKRVIGVYGNTGNTG
+870 TG

-897 YQAAANGTTVP
+897 YQTAANGTTVP

-950 GIQVGGRNLLLNS
+950 GIQVGGRNLL
-963 ADILSSYV
+963 
-971 VDSSGYQSIGKT
+971 
-983 ESQEDGSVLITNANS
+983 
-998 NTRIRYRKWIIVS
+998 
-1011 PGETYTISAYYKNVS
+1011 
-1026 GTQSHMFQVVYCD
+1026 
-1039 SNKKPTGWLAK
+1039 
-1050 AGKSESI
+1050 
-1057 SDGWIKQY
+1057 
-1065 LTFIIPNGFSY
+1065 
-1076 MYVYFRSGEDYTG
+1076 
-1089 YTHSYYIKHVKLE
+1089 
-1102 KGNKATDWTPA
+1102 
-1113 PEDIIS
+1113 
-1119 TVDSKIT
+1119 
-1126 KTKEEITQSVSKTYQ
+1126 
-1141 TKNDMNNYYTTQQVN
+1141 
-1156 SAISTRCGQ
+1156 
-1165 VELKV
+1165 
-1170 DGIQV
+1170 
-1175 GGRNLLTGSAGWTK
+1175 TGSAGWTK

-1201 YAYIGGRAYLENGK
+1201 YVYIGGRAYLENGK

-1306 PEDVDSAINDVS
+1306 PEDVDSTINDVK
-1318 ESANQY
+1318 ES
-1324 ITDVSDSLGKT
+1324 
-1335 EEKLADLESNTNAT
+1335 TNAT

-1386 RFSVT
+1386 RFSVS

-1412 GNINIEADDYQT
+1412 GNIDILADDYQT

-1461 ARNGTSES
+1461 AKNGSSES
-1469 VIVIGCN
+1469 VVVIGCS
-1476 SEVDDIGIYA
+1476 SEVDDISIYA
-1486 NSARITSQLTI
+1486 NSAKITSQLTI
-1497 PVGYNKLNQR
+1497 PIGYNKLNQR
-1507 ATTSANSIQA
+1507 ATTSANDTQA

-1553 NGACVVANTHRY
+1553 NGACVTSNTHRY
-1565 GESSNSV
+1565 GENSSSV

-1582 WFRNAKNQKVL
+1582 WFRNANNQKVL
-1593 LQAGSTKTGNKT
+1593 LLAGSTKTGNKT

>member
-14 MVNADNPKENTDN
+14 MVNAGNPKENTDN

-59 AEDDDRVTVTIRNH
+59 AEDGDRVTVTIRNH

-92 TNSKKIGEFNTV
+92 TNSEKIGEFNTV
-104 LSNKVGT
+104 LSNKVDT

-135 TASEGEFKEI
+135 SASEGEFKEI

-234 YANINFTN
+234 YANIDFTN
-242 IGTAAMEYFYAQS
+242 IGTAAMEHFYAQS

-282 EGNTIVAEKLV
+282 EGNTVVADKLV

-353 DDNAIYSIGKESAT
+353 DDNAIHSIGKESAT

-379 QMAVGDSNHYI
+379 QMAVGDGNHYI

-423 VNNKVDNIKS
+423 INNKVDDIKS

-443 GDSNIKAPTGT
+443 GDSNTKAPTGT

-466 YLWTRTVFAYSDDT
+466 YLWTRTVFTYSDDT

-485 GISSMGAKGD
+485 GISS
-495 KGDTGA
+495 
-501 TGPQGP
+501 
-507 RGLQGIQGEKGDRGI
+507 I
-522 QGPQGDN
+522 
-529 GRNSYF
+529 
-535 HIKYSSVANPT
+535 
-546 SSSQITETPSTY
+546 
-558 IGTYTDDIETDSTDP
+558 
-573 KKYTWQ
+573 
-579 RLEGAK
+579 GAK
-585 GDQGIPGTNGINGKT
+585 GDQGIPGTNG
-600 SYLHIAYANSSDG
+600 
-613 RTGFDVSNAT
+613 
-623 GKLYIGQYTDFVE
+623 
-636 ADSTDPK
+636 
-643 KYSWT
+643 
-648 KIKGDTGAKGDKG
+648 
-661 DTGAAGKGVK
+661 
-671 STAVT
+671 
-676 YQASSNSITAPTG
+676 
-689 TWNTS
+689 
-694 IPSVGAGHYLWTRTI
+694 
-709 ITYTDNTTSTLYSV
+709 
-723 SRNGTNGTN
+723 
-732 GTNGQNG
+732 QNG
-739 KSIGSVVNY
+739 KSIGSVINY
-748 YLATNTNTG
+748 YLATNANTG
-757 ITASTSGWTT
+757 VTASTSGWTT

-797 PCIIGSYGDTGAT
+797 PCVIGSYGDTGEAGKNFNWNLIKYDYIEAMAAEIDKSEYVKSGKVICEGDNINSGFKIDSADCYEPSTQYILSGYITVISKTCNNLYFYNGKNHVFISLSIDGRNYSTPFNELIAANSILNDGKSHYFELRFQTAT
-810 GATGATGNGIK
+810 DIPDDT
-821 SIVEHY
+821 V
-827 AVSASNSSAPTSW
+827 VSYTYIQLNK
-840 SNTVPTMTVTNRYLW
+840 SNTTNIRYQIAGLKLEKGTEATDW
-855 NYETITYTNNSVADT
+855 CPAQEDL
-870 AKRVIGVYGNTGNTG
+870 KGEKGDTG

-950 GIQVGGRNLLLNS
+950 GIQVGGRNLL
-963 ADILSSYV
+963 
-971 VDSSGYQSIGKT
+971 
-983 ESQEDGSVLITNANS
+983 
-998 NTRIRYRKWIIVS
+998 
-1011 PGETYTISAYYKNVS
+1011 
-1026 GTQSHMFQVVYCD
+1026 
-1039 SNKKPTGWLAK
+1039 
-1050 AGKSESI
+1050 
-1057 SDGWIKQY
+1057 
-1065 LTFIIPNGFSY
+1065 
-1076 MYVYFRSGEDYTG
+1076 
-1089 YTHSYYIKHVKLE
+1089 
-1102 KGNKATDWTPA
+1102 
-1113 PEDIIS
+1113 
-1119 TVDSKIT
+1119 
-1126 KTKEEITQSVSKTYQ
+1126 
-1141 TKNDMNNYYTTQQVN
+1141 
-1156 SAISTRCGQ
+1156 
-1165 VELKV
+1165 
-1170 DGIQV
+1170 
-1175 GGRNLLTGSAGWTK
+1175 TGSAGWTK

-1201 YAYIGGRAYLENGK
+1201 YVYIGGRAYLENGK

-1306 PEDVDSAINDVS
+1306 PEDIDYVISDVNSKITKTKEEITQSVSKTYQTKNDMGNYYTTKQTDAAIKTRCDNVELKVDGIKIGGRNLAQKTSSKYYVSFSKFNGNDNVCFSIGNTLTDGLSVGDIISIKLVCKYTNIASVSGKTPQVRIIGAGNVTGWNDNGYFPVNNFTKLSGSNGEVTIIYQATINENHVKNSYWNTLLRTDAIQSGTIQCKMFKVERGTRYTDWTPAPEDVDSAINDVS
-1318 ESANQY
+1318 ESTNQY

-1386 RFSVT
+1386 RFSVS

-1403 TCKNLSVTG
+1403 TCKNIVATG
-1412 GNINIEADDYQT
+1412 GTVGGWQIQSDGLYSMSGEQ
-1424 GKISTHAN
+1424 G
-1432 WYTSSLSPF
+1432 SSLSLRNMGDFKGSSEDDLIISFRRWNTYPF
-1441 GLTATGRFNNATY
+1441 YVT
-1454 SNSGIEF
+1454 SGGEL
-1461 ARNGTSES
+1461 
-1469 VIVIGCN
+1469 GCRKLAI
-1476 SEVDDIGIYA
+1476 SI
-1486 NSARITSQLTI
+1486 
-1497 PVGYNKLNQR
+1497 GYNKLNQR
-1507 ATTSANSIQA
+1507 ATTSANDTQA
-1517 FNYAWTINGTGL
+1517 FNYVWTINGTGL

-1553 NGACVVANTHRY
+1553 NGACVTANSHRY

-1582 WFRNAKNQKVL
+1582 WFRNANNQKVQ

-1605 LTYTVQGLFGLAV
+1605 LTYTVQGLFGLKV

>member
-59 AEDDDRVTVTIRNH
+59 AEDGDRVTVTIRNH

-92 TNSKKIGEFNTV
+92 TNSEKIGEFNTV

-111 DELDAQVGRIDT
+111 DELDAQVGRINT

-135 TASEGEFKEI
+135 AASEGEFKEI

-195 LNGDFSN
+195 LNGDFLN

-234 YANINFTN
+234 FANINFTN
-242 IGTAAMEYFYAQS
+242 IGKAAMEYFYAQS

-282 EGNTIVAEKLV
+282 EGNTVVADKLV

-312 TEQTDYNSINGQV
+312 IEQTDYNSINGQV

-353 DDNAIYSIGKESAT
+353 DDNAIHSIGKESAT

-423 VNNKVDNIKS
+423 INNKVDNIKS
-433 IKNTTVTYQV
+433 IKNTAVTYQV
-443 GDSNIKAPTGT
+443 GDSNTKAPTGT

-466 YLWTRTVFAYSDDT
+466 YLWTRTVFTYSDDT

-485 GISSMGAKGD
+485 GISSMGAKGE
-495 KGDTGA
+495 TGA
-501 TGPQGP
+501 T
-507 RGLQGIQGEKGDRGI
+507 GLQGIQGEKGDQGI
-522 QGPQGDN
+522 QGPKGDN

-546 SSSQITETPSTY
+546 SSNQMTETPSTY

-573 KKYTWQ
+573 KKY
-579 RLEGAK
+579 
-585 GDQGIPGTNGINGKT
+585 
-600 SYLHIAYANSSDG
+600 
-613 RTGFDVSNAT
+613 
-623 GKLYIGQYTDFVE
+623 
-636 ADSTDPK
+636 
-643 KYSWT
+643 SWT
-648 KIKGDTGAKGDKG
+648 KIKGDTGAKGA
-661 DTGAAGKGVK
+661 TGATGPQGPQGADGKGVK
-671 STAVT
+671 STAIT
-676 YQASSNSITAPTG
+676 YQASSNGTTAPTG
-689 TWNTS
+689 TWNTTVPGVS
-694 IPSVGAGHYLWTRTI
+694 AGQYLWTRTI

-732 GTNGQNG
+732 GQNG
-739 KSIGSVVNY
+739 KSIGSVINY
-748 YLATNTNTG
+748 YLATNANSG
-757 ITASTSGWTT
+757 VNASTTGWTT
-767 TVQSV
+767 IVQSV
-772 SASKKYLWNYEI
+772 SSSKKYLWNYEI
-784 VKYTDGTIASTTA
+784 VKYTDGTTASTTA
-797 PCIIGSYGDTGAT
+797 PCIIGSYGDKGAT
-810 GATGATGNGIK
+810 GATGPQGPQGAAGAAGATGNGIK

-827 AVSASNSSAPTSW
+827 AVSASNTSTPTSW

-855 NYETITYTNNSVADT
+855 NYETITYTNNSTVDT
-870 AKRVIGVYGNTGNTG
+870 TKRVIGVYGNTGAKGDKGATG
-885 ATGKGVKSTAIT
+885 ATGPAGKGIKSTSVT
-897 YQAAANGTTVP
+897 YQAGASGTTAP
-908 TGTWV
+908 TGAWSST
-913 ASPPTT
+913 PPTT
-919 TSALPYMWTRTII
+919 TEAASYLWTRTVI

-944 IGSTPE
+944 VGSTPA
-950 GIQVGGRNLLLNS
+950 G
-963 ADILSSYV
+963 ILSTV
-971 VDSSGYQSIGKT
+971 
-983 ESQEDGSVLITNANS
+983 NS
-998 NTRIRYRKWIIVS
+998 N
-1011 PGETYTISAYYKNVS
+1011 
-1026 GTQSHMFQVVYCD
+1026 
-1039 SNKKPTGWLAK
+1039 
-1050 AGKSESI
+1050 
-1057 SDGWIKQY
+1057 
-1065 LTFIIPNGFSY
+1065 
-1076 MYVYFRSGEDYTG
+1076 
-1089 YTHSYYIKHVKLE
+1089 
-1102 KGNKATDWTPA
+1102 
-1113 PEDIIS
+1113 
-1119 TVDSKIT
+1119 IT
-1126 KTKEEITQSVSKTYQ
+1126 KTKEEIAQSVSKTYQ
-1141 TKNDMNNYYTTQQVN
+1141 TKDAMGNYYTTKQVD
-1156 SAISTRCGQ
+1156 SAINTRCGQ

-1170 DGIQV
+1170 DG
-1175 GGRNLLTGSAGWTK
+1175 
-1189 ANPAKSTNAPDG
+1189 
-1201 YAYIGGRAYLENGK
+1201 
-1215 TYTLQAV
+1215 
-1222 SDSVWATGHGG
+1222 
-1233 QTGKATIWIHG
+1233 
-1244 LGDGFHRVFCG
+1244 
-1255 DGKTSGRYTW
+1255 
-1265 TFVHTSATQN
+1265 
-1275 CEIRINGYSK
+1275 
-1285 ITSFWDIKIESGNK
+1285 
-1299 ATDWTPA
+1299 
-1306 PEDVDSAINDVS
+1306 
-1318 ESANQY
+1318 
-1324 ITDVSDSLGKT
+1324 
-1335 EEKLADLESNTNAT
+1335 KLADLKSNANAT

-1412 GNINIEADDYQT
+1412 GNIDILADDYQT

-1461 ARNGTSES
+1461 AKNGSSES
-1469 VIVIGCN
+1469 VVVIGCS
-1476 SEVDDIGIYA
+1476 SEVDHISIYA
-1486 NSARITSQLTI
+1486 NSAKITSQLTI
-1497 PVGYNKLNQR
+1497 PIGYNKLNQR
-1507 ATTSANSIQA
+1507 ATTSANDTQA
-1517 FNYAWTINGTGL
+1517 FSYAWTINGTGL

-1553 NGACVVANTHRY
+1553 NGACVTANTHRY

-1582 WFRNAKNQKVL
+1582 WFRNANNQKVL
-1593 LQAGSTKTGNKT
+1593 LLAGSTKTGNKT

>member
-14 MVNADNPKENTDN
+14 MVNTDNSKENIGN
-27 TVYGTVKVYS
+27 AVYGTVKVYS

-59 AEDDDRVTVTIRNH
+59 AEDGDRVTVTIRNH

-92 TNSKKIGEFNTV
+92 TNSEKIGEFNTV
-104 LSNKVGT
+104 LSNKVDT
-111 DELDAQVGRIDT
+111 DELDAQVGRINT
-123 LESDNATIKQKL
+123 LESDNATIKHKL
-135 TASEGEFKEI
+135 AASEGEFKEI

-234 YANINFTN
+234 YANIDFTN
-242 IGTAAMEYFYAQS
+242 IGTAAMAYFYAQS

-282 EGNTIVAEKLV
+282 EGNTVVADKLV

-307 GITTE
+307 GITAE
-312 TEQTDYNSINGQV
+312 AEQTDYNSINGQV

-353 DDNAIYSIGKESAT
+353 DDNAIHSIGKESAT

-417 KDAIDN
+417 KDAIDD
-423 VNNKVDNIKS
+423 VNNKVNNIKS

-443 GDSNIKAPTGT
+443 GDSNTKAPTGT
-454 WSPNIPSVPVGK
+454 WSPNIPSVTVGK
-466 YLWTRTVFAYSDDT
+466 YLWTRTVFTYSDNT

-495 KGDTGA
+495 
-501 TGPQGP
+501 
-507 RGLQGIQGEKGDRGI
+507 
-522 QGPQGDN
+522 
-529 GRNSYF
+529 
-535 HIKYSSVANPT
+535 
-546 SSSQITETPSTY
+546 
-558 IGTYTDDIETDSTDP
+558 
-573 KKYTWQ
+573 
-579 RLEGAK
+579 
-585 GDQGIPGTNGINGKT
+585 QGIP
-600 SYLHIAYANSSDG
+600 
-613 RTGFDVSNAT
+613 
-623 GKLYIGQYTDFVE
+623 
-636 ADSTDPK
+636 
-643 KYSWT
+643 
-648 KIKGDTGAKGDKG
+648 
-661 DTGAAGKGVK
+661 
-671 STAVT
+671 
-676 YQASSNSITAPTG
+676 
-689 TWNTS
+689 
-694 IPSVGAGHYLWTRTI
+694 
-709 ITYTDNTTSTLYSV
+709 
-723 SRNGTNGTN
+723 

-739 KSIGSVVNY
+739 KSIGSVINY
-748 YLATNTNTG
+748 YLATNANTG
-757 ITASTSGWTT
+757 VTASTSGWTT

-772 SASKKYLWNYEI
+772 STSKKYLWNYEI

-797 PCIIGSYGDTGAT
+797 PCVIGSYGDTGEAGKNFNWNLIKYNYIEAMAAEIDKSEYVKSGKVICEGDNINSGFKIDSADCYEPSTKYILSGYITVISKTCNNLYFYNGKNHVFISLLIDGRNYSTPFGNELIAANSILNDGKSHYFELRFQTAT
-810 GATGATGNGIK
+810 DIPDDSSFLYTYIQLNKSNATNIRYQITGLKLEKGTEATDWCPAQEDLKGEKG
-821 SIVEHY
+821 
-827 AVSASNSSAPTSW
+827 
-840 SNTVPTMTVTNRYLW
+840 
-855 NYETITYTNNSVADT
+855 D
-870 AKRVIGVYGNTGNTG
+870 TG

-932 TYTDNTTSTSYS
+932 TYTDNTISTSYS

-950 GIQVGGRNLLLNS
+950 
-963 ADILSSYV
+963 
-971 VDSSGYQSIGKT
+971 
-983 ESQEDGSVLITNANS
+983 
-998 NTRIRYRKWIIVS
+998 
-1011 PGETYTISAYYKNVS
+1011 
-1026 GTQSHMFQVVYCD
+1026 
-1039 SNKKPTGWLAK
+1039 
-1050 AGKSESI
+1050 
-1057 SDGWIKQY
+1057 
-1065 LTFIIPNGFSY
+1065 
-1076 MYVYFRSGEDYTG
+1076 
-1089 YTHSYYIKHVKLE
+1089 
-1102 KGNKATDWTPA
+1102 
-1113 PEDIIS
+1113 
-1119 TVDSKIT
+1119 
-1126 KTKEEITQSVSKTYQ
+1126 
-1141 TKNDMNNYYTTQQVN
+1141 
-1156 SAISTRCGQ
+1156 
-1165 VELKV
+1165 
-1170 DGIQV
+1170 GIQV

-1189 ANPAKSTNAPDG
+1189 ANPAKSTNAADG
-1201 YAYIGGRAYLENGK
+1201 YAYIGGRVYLENGK

-1222 SDSVWATGHGG
+1222 SDSVWATEHGDR
-1233 QTGKATIWIHG
+1233 TGKATIWIHG
-1244 LGDGFHRVFCG
+1244 LLGDDFHRVFCG
-1255 DGKTSGRYTW
+1255 DGITSGRYTW

-1306 PEDVDSAINDVS
+1306 PEDIDYAISDVNSKITKTKEEITQSVSKTYQTKNDMGNYYTTKQTDAAIKTRCDNVELKVDGIKIGGRNLAQKTSSKYYVSFSKFNGNDNVCFSIGNTLTDGLSVGDIISIKLVCKYTNIASVSGKTPQVRIIGAGNVTGWNDNGYFPVNNFTKLSGSNGEVTIIYQATINENHVKNSYWNTLLRTDAIQSGTIQCKMFKVERGTRYTDWTPAPEDVDSAINDVS
-1318 ESANQY
+1318 ESTNQY

-1335 EEKLADLESNTNAT
+1335 EEELADLKSNTNAT

-1386 RFSVT
+1386 RFSVS

-1403 TCKNLSVTG
+1403 TCKKIVATG
-1412 GNINIEADDYQT
+1412 GTVGGWQIQSDGLYSMSGEQ
-1424 GKISTHAN
+1424 G
-1432 WYTSSLSPF
+1432 SSLSLMNLGNFKGSSEDDLIISFRRWNTYPF
-1441 GLTATGRFNNATY
+1441 YVT
-1454 SNSGIEF
+1454 SGGEL
-1461 ARNGTSES
+1461 
-1469 VIVIGCN
+1469 GCRKLAI
-1476 SEVDDIGIYA
+1476 S
-1486 NSARITSQLTI
+1486 
-1497 PVGYNKLNQR
+1497 VGYNKLNQR
-1507 ATTSANSIQA
+1507 ATTSANDTQA

-1553 NGACVVANTHRY
+1553 NGACVTSNTHRY
-1565 GESSNSV
+1565 GENSSSV

-1582 WFRNAKNQKVL
+1582 WFRNANNQKVL

>member
-59 AEDDDRVTVTIRNH
+59 AEDGDRVTVTIRNH

-92 TNSKKIGEFNTV
+92 TNSEKIGEFNTV

-111 DELDAQVGRIDT
+111 DELDAQVGRINT

-135 TASEGEFKEI
+135 AASEGEFKEI

-242 IGTAAMEYFYAQS
+242 IGTAAMQYFYAQS

-390 KYYKDTDGSFKLAI
+390 KYYKDMDGIFKLAI

-417 KDAIDN
+417 KDAIDD
-423 VNNKVDNIKS
+423 VNNKVNNIKS
-433 IKNTTVTYQV
+433 IKNTTVTYQI
-443 GDSNIKAPTGT
+443 GDSNTKAPTGT

-466 YLWTRTVFAYSDDT
+466 YLWTRTVFTYSDDT

-495 KGDTGA
+495 KGKTGA
-501 TGPQGP
+501 TGPQGPQGEKGDQGP
-507 RGLQGIQGEKGDRGI
+507 RGLQGIQGEKGDQGI
-522 QGPQGDN
+522 QGPQGNN

-573 KKYTWQ
+573 KKYIWQ

-585 GDQGIPGTNGINGKT
+585 GDQGIPGTNGTNGKT

-648 KIKGDTGAKGDKG
+648 KIKGETGAKGDKG

-676 YQASSNSITAPTG
+676 YQASNNGTTAPTG
-689 TWNTS
+689 TWNSTVPGVS
-694 IPSVGAGHYLWTRTI
+694 AGQYLWTRTI

-723 SRNGTNGTN
+723 SRNGTNGINGTN

-739 KSIGSVVNY
+739 KSIGSVINY
-748 YLATNTNTG
+748 YLATNANSG
-757 ITASTSGWTT
+757 VNASTTGWTT

-772 SASKKYLWNYEI
+772 SSSKKYLWNYEI
-784 VKYTDGTIASTTA
+784 VKYTDGTTASTTA
-797 PCIIGSYGDTGAT
+797 PCIIGSYGDKGAT
-810 GATGATGNGIK
+810 GATGPQGPQGAAGAAGATGNGIK

-827 AVSASNSSAPTSW
+827 AVSASNTSTPTSW

-855 NYETITYTNNSVADT
+855 NYETITYTNNSVVDT

-885 ATGKGVKSTAIT
+885 KGIKSTSVT
-897 YQAAANGTTVP
+897 YQAGASGTTAP
-908 TGTWV
+908 TGTW
-913 ASPPTT
+913 SSTPPTT
-919 TSALPYMWTRTII
+919 TAAASYLWTRTII

-944 IGSTPE
+944 VGSTPA
-950 GIQVGGRNLLLNS
+950 G
-963 ADILSSYV
+963 ILS
-971 VDSSGYQSIGKT
+971 
-983 ESQEDGSVLITNANS
+983 
-998 NTRIRYRKWIIVS
+998 
-1011 PGETYTISAYYKNVS
+1011 
-1026 GTQSHMFQVVYCD
+1026 
-1039 SNKKPTGWLAK
+1039 
-1050 AGKSESI
+1050 
-1057 SDGWIKQY
+1057 
-1065 LTFIIPNGFSY
+1065 
-1076 MYVYFRSGEDYTG
+1076 
-1089 YTHSYYIKHVKLE
+1089 
-1102 KGNKATDWTPA
+1102 
-1113 PEDIIS
+1113 
-1119 TVDSKIT
+1119 TVNSKIT
-1126 KTKEEITQSVSKTYQ
+1126 KT
-1141 TKNDMNNYYTTQQVN
+1141 
-1156 SAISTRCGQ
+1156 
-1165 VELKV
+1165 
-1170 DGIQV
+1170 
-1175 GGRNLLTGSAGWTK
+1175 
-1189 ANPAKSTNAPDG
+1189 
-1201 YAYIGGRAYLENGK
+1201 
-1215 TYTLQAV
+1215 
-1222 SDSVWATGHGG
+1222 
-1233 QTGKATIWIHG
+1233 
-1244 LGDGFHRVFCG
+1244 
-1255 DGKTSGRYTW
+1255 
-1265 TFVHTSATQN
+1265 
-1275 CEIRINGYSK
+1275 
-1285 ITSFWDIKIESGNK
+1285 
-1299 ATDWTPA
+1299 
-1306 PEDVDSAINDVS
+1306 
-1318 ESANQY
+1318 
-1324 ITDVSDSLGKT
+1324 
-1335 EEKLADLESNTNAT
+1335 EEKIADLESNTNAT

-1386 RFSVT
+1386 RFSVS

-1403 TCKNLSVTG
+1403 TCKKIVATG
-1412 GNINIEADDYQT
+1412 GTVGGWQIQSDGLYSMSGEQ
-1424 GKISTHAN
+1424 G
-1432 WYTSSLSPF
+1432 SSLSLMNLGNFKGSSEDDLIISFRRWNTYPF
-1441 GLTATGRFNNATY
+1441 YVT
-1454 SNSGIEF
+1454 SGGEL
-1461 ARNGTSES
+1461 
-1469 VIVIGCN
+1469 GCRKLAI
-1476 SEVDDIGIYA
+1476 S
-1486 NSARITSQLTI
+1486 
-1497 PVGYNKLNQR
+1497 VGYNKLNQR
-1507 ATTSANSIQA
+1507 ATTSANDTQA

-1553 NGACVVANTHRY
+1553 NGACVTANAHRY

-1593 LQAGSTKTGNKT
+1593 LLAGSTKTGNKT

>member
-1 MPLSENLKDQFAK
+1 MSLSENLKDQFAK

-59 AEDDDRVTVTIRNH
+59 AEDGDRVTVTIRNH

-92 TNSKKIGEFNTV
+92 TNSEKIGEFNTV

-111 DELDAQVGRIDT
+111 DELDAQVGRINT

-135 TASEGEFKEI
+135 AASEGEFKEI

-234 YANINFTN
+234 FANINFTN
-242 IGTAAMEYFYAQS
+242 IGKAAMEYFYAQS

-282 EGNTIVAEKLV
+282 EGNTVVADKLV

-312 TEQTDYNSINGQV
+312 IEQTDYNSINGQV

-353 DDNAIYSIGKESAT
+353 DDNAIHSIGKESAT

-423 VNNKVDNIKS
+423 INNKVDNIKS
-433 IKNTTVTYQV
+433 IKNTAVTYQV
-443 GDSNIKAPTGT
+443 GDSNTKAPTGT

-466 YLWTRTVFAYSDDT
+466 YLWTRTVFTYSDDT

-485 GISSMGAKGD
+485 GISSMGAKGE
-495 KGDTGA
+495 TGA
-501 TGPQGP
+501 T
-507 RGLQGIQGEKGDRGI
+507 GLQGIQGEKGDQGI
-522 QGPQGDN
+522 QGPKGDN

-546 SSSQITETPSTY
+546 SSNQMTETPSTY

-573 KKYTWQ
+573 KKY
-579 RLEGAK
+579 
-585 GDQGIPGTNGINGKT
+585 
-600 SYLHIAYANSSDG
+600 
-613 RTGFDVSNAT
+613 
-623 GKLYIGQYTDFVE
+623 
-636 ADSTDPK
+636 
-643 KYSWT
+643 SWT
-648 KIKGDTGAKGDKG
+648 KIKGDTGAKGE
-661 DTGAAGKGVK
+661 TGATGPQGPQGADGKGVK
-671 STAVT
+671 STAIT
-676 YQASSNSITAPTG
+676 YQASSNGTTAPTG
-689 TWNTS
+689 TWNTTVPGVS
-694 IPSVGAGHYLWTRTI
+694 AGQYLWTRTI

-732 GTNGQNG
+732 GQNG
-739 KSIGSVVNY
+739 KSIGSVINY
-748 YLATNTNTG
+748 YLATNANSG
-757 ITASTSGWTT
+757 VNASTTGWTT

-772 SASKKYLWNYEI
+772 SSSKKYLWNYEI
-784 VKYTDGTIASTTA
+784 VKYTDGTTASTTA
-797 PCIIGSYGDTGAT
+797 PCIIGSYGDKGAT
-810 GATGATGNGIK
+810 GATGPQGPQGAAGAAGATGNGIK

-827 AVSASNSSAPTSW
+827 AVSASNTSTPTSW

-855 NYETITYTNNSVADT
+855 NYETITYTNNSTVDT
-870 AKRVIGVYGNTGNTG
+870 TKRVIGVYGNTGAKGDKGATG
-885 ATGKGVKSTAIT
+885 ATGPAGKGIKSTSVT
-897 YQAAANGTTVP
+897 YQAGASGTTAP
-908 TGTWV
+908 TGAWSST
-913 ASPPTT
+913 PPTT
-919 TSALPYMWTRTII
+919 TEAASYLWTRTVI

-944 IGSTPE
+944 VGSTPA
-950 GIQVGGRNLLLNS
+950 G
-963 ADILSSYV
+963 ILSTV
-971 VDSSGYQSIGKT
+971 
-983 ESQEDGSVLITNANS
+983 NS
-998 NTRIRYRKWIIVS
+998 N
-1011 PGETYTISAYYKNVS
+1011 
-1026 GTQSHMFQVVYCD
+1026 
-1039 SNKKPTGWLAK
+1039 
-1050 AGKSESI
+1050 
-1057 SDGWIKQY
+1057 
-1065 LTFIIPNGFSY
+1065 
-1076 MYVYFRSGEDYTG
+1076 
-1089 YTHSYYIKHVKLE
+1089 
-1102 KGNKATDWTPA
+1102 
-1113 PEDIIS
+1113 
-1119 TVDSKIT
+1119 IT
-1126 KTKEEITQSVSKTYQ
+1126 KTKEEIAQSVSKTYQ
-1141 TKNDMNNYYTTQQVN
+1141 TKDAMGNYYTTKQVD
-1156 SAISTRCGQ
+1156 SAINTRCGQ

-1170 DGIQV
+1170 DG
-1175 GGRNLLTGSAGWTK
+1175 
-1189 ANPAKSTNAPDG
+1189 
-1201 YAYIGGRAYLENGK
+1201 
-1215 TYTLQAV
+1215 
-1222 SDSVWATGHGG
+1222 
-1233 QTGKATIWIHG
+1233 
-1244 LGDGFHRVFCG
+1244 
-1255 DGKTSGRYTW
+1255 
-1265 TFVHTSATQN
+1265 
-1275 CEIRINGYSK
+1275 
-1285 ITSFWDIKIESGNK
+1285 
-1299 ATDWTPA
+1299 
-1306 PEDVDSAINDVS
+1306 
-1318 ESANQY
+1318 
-1324 ITDVSDSLGKT
+1324 
-1335 EEKLADLESNTNAT
+1335 KLADLKSNANAT

-1412 GNINIEADDYQT
+1412 GNIDILADDYQT

-1461 ARNGTSES
+1461 AKNGSSES
-1469 VIVIGCN
+1469 VVVIGCS
-1476 SEVDDIGIYA
+1476 SEVDHISIYA
-1486 NSARITSQLTI
+1486 NSAKITSQLTI
-1497 PVGYNKLNQR
+1497 PIGYNKLNQR
-1507 ATTSANSIQA
+1507 ATTSANDTQA
-1517 FNYAWTINGTGL
+1517 FSYAWTINGTGL

-1553 NGACVVANTHRY
+1553 NGACVTANTHRY

-1582 WFRNAKNQKVL
+1582 WFRNANNQKVL
-1593 LQAGSTKTGNKT
+1593 LLAGSTKTGNKT

>member
-59 AEDDDRVTVTIRNH
+59 AEDGDRVTVTIRNH

-92 TNSKKIGEFNTV
+92 TNSEKIGEFNTV
-104 LSNKVGT
+104 LSNKVDT

-123 LESDNATIKQKL
+123 LESNNATIKQKL
-135 TASEGEFKEI
+135 TATEGEFKEI

-312 TEQTDYNSINGQV
+312 AEQTDYNSINGQV

-423 VNNKVDNIKS
+423 INNKVDDIKS

-443 GDSNIKAPTGT
+443 GDSNTKAPTGT

-466 YLWTRTVFAYSDDT
+466 YLWTRTVFTYSDDT

-495 KGDTGA
+495 
-501 TGPQGP
+501 
-507 RGLQGIQGEKGDRGI
+507 
-522 QGPQGDN
+522 
-529 GRNSYF
+529 
-535 HIKYSSVANPT
+535 
-546 SSSQITETPSTY
+546 
-558 IGTYTDDIETDSTDP
+558 
-573 KKYTWQ
+573 
-579 RLEGAK
+579 
-585 GDQGIPGTNGINGKT
+585 QGIP
-600 SYLHIAYANSSDG
+600 
-613 RTGFDVSNAT
+613 
-623 GKLYIGQYTDFVE
+623 
-636 ADSTDPK
+636 
-643 KYSWT
+643 
-648 KIKGDTGAKGDKG
+648 
-661 DTGAAGKGVK
+661 
-671 STAVT
+671 
-676 YQASSNSITAPTG
+676 
-689 TWNTS
+689 
-694 IPSVGAGHYLWTRTI
+694 
-709 ITYTDNTTSTLYSV
+709 
-723 SRNGTNGTN
+723 

-739 KSIGSVVNY
+739 KSIGSVINY
-748 YLATNTNTG
+748 YLATNANTG
-757 ITASTSGWTT
+757 VTASTSGWTT

-797 PCIIGSYGDTGAT
+797 PCVIGSYGDTGEAGKNFNWNLIKYDYIEAMAAEIDKSEYVKSGKVICEGDNINSGFKIDSADCYEPSTQYILSGYITVISKTCNNLYFYNGKNHVFISLSIDGRNYSTPFNELIAANSILNDGKSHYFELRFQTAT
-810 GATGATGNGIK
+810 DIPGDSSVLYTYIQLNKSNATNIRYQITGLKLEKGTEATDWCPAQEDLKGEKG
-821 SIVEHY
+821 
-827 AVSASNSSAPTSW
+827 
-840 SNTVPTMTVTNRYLW
+840 
-855 NYETITYTNNSVADT
+855 D
-870 AKRVIGVYGNTGNTG
+870 TG

-897 YQAAANGTTVP
+897 YQTAANGTTVP

-950 GIQVGGRNLLLNS
+950 GIQVGGRNLL
-963 ADILSSYV
+963 
-971 VDSSGYQSIGKT
+971 
-983 ESQEDGSVLITNANS
+983 
-998 NTRIRYRKWIIVS
+998 
-1011 PGETYTISAYYKNVS
+1011 
-1026 GTQSHMFQVVYCD
+1026 
-1039 SNKKPTGWLAK
+1039 
-1050 AGKSESI
+1050 
-1057 SDGWIKQY
+1057 
-1065 LTFIIPNGFSY
+1065 
-1076 MYVYFRSGEDYTG
+1076 
-1089 YTHSYYIKHVKLE
+1089 
-1102 KGNKATDWTPA
+1102 
-1113 PEDIIS
+1113 
-1119 TVDSKIT
+1119 
-1126 KTKEEITQSVSKTYQ
+1126 
-1141 TKNDMNNYYTTQQVN
+1141 
-1156 SAISTRCGQ
+1156 
-1165 VELKV
+1165 
-1170 DGIQV
+1170 
-1175 GGRNLLTGSAGWTK
+1175 TGSAGWTK

-1201 YAYIGGRAYLENGK
+1201 YVYIGGRAYLENGK

-1306 PEDVDSAINDVS
+1306 PEDVDSTINDVK
-1318 ESANQY
+1318 ES
-1324 ITDVSDSLGKT
+1324 
-1335 EEKLADLESNTNAT
+1335 TNAT

-1386 RFSVT
+1386 RFSVS

-1412 GNINIEADDYQT
+1412 GNIDILADDYQT

-1461 ARNGTSES
+1461 AKNGSSES
-1469 VIVIGCN
+1469 VVVIGCS
-1476 SEVDDIGIYA
+1476 SEVDDISIYA
-1486 NSARITSQLTI
+1486 NSAKITSQLTI
-1497 PVGYNKLNQR
+1497 PIGYNKLNQR
-1507 ATTSANSIQA
+1507 ATTSANDTQA

-1553 NGACVVANTHRY
+1553 NGACVTSNTHRY
-1565 GESSNSV
+1565 GENSSSV
-1572 ELDAGATFVY
+1572 ELNAGATFVY
-1582 WFRNAKNQKVL
+1582 WFRNANNQKVL
-1593 LQAGSTKTGNKT
+1593 LLAGSTKTGNKT

>member
-14 MVNADNPKENTDN
+14 MVNADNPKENIGN
-27 TVYGTVKVYS
+27 AVYGIVKVYS

-59 AEDDDRVTVTIRNH
+59 AEDGDRVTVTIRNH

-92 TNSKKIGEFNTV
+92 TNSEKIGEFNTV
-104 LSNKVGT
+104 LSNKVDT
-111 DELDAQVGRIDT
+111 DELDAQVGRINT
-123 LESDNATIKQKL
+123 LESDNATIKHKL
-135 TASEGEFKEI
+135 AASEGEFKEI

-234 YANINFTN
+234 YANIDFTN
-242 IGTAAMEYFYAQS
+242 IGTAAMAYFYAQS

-282 EGNTIVAEKLV
+282 EGNTVVADKLV

-307 GITTE
+307 GITAE
-312 TEQTDYNSINGQV
+312 AEQTDYNSINGQV

-353 DDNAIYSIGKESAT
+353 DDNAIHSIGKESAT

-417 KDAIDN
+417 KDAIDD
-423 VNNKVDNIKS
+423 VNNKVNNIKS

-443 GDSNIKAPTGT
+443 GDSNTKAPTGT
-454 WSPNIPSVPVGK
+454 WSPNIPSVTVGK
-466 YLWTRTVFAYSDDT
+466 YLWTRTVFTYSDNT

-495 KGDTGA
+495 
-501 TGPQGP
+501 
-507 RGLQGIQGEKGDRGI
+507 
-522 QGPQGDN
+522 
-529 GRNSYF
+529 
-535 HIKYSSVANPT
+535 
-546 SSSQITETPSTY
+546 
-558 IGTYTDDIETDSTDP
+558 
-573 KKYTWQ
+573 
-579 RLEGAK
+579 
-585 GDQGIPGTNGINGKT
+585 QGIP
-600 SYLHIAYANSSDG
+600 
-613 RTGFDVSNAT
+613 
-623 GKLYIGQYTDFVE
+623 
-636 ADSTDPK
+636 
-643 KYSWT
+643 
-648 KIKGDTGAKGDKG
+648 
-661 DTGAAGKGVK
+661 
-671 STAVT
+671 
-676 YQASSNSITAPTG
+676 
-689 TWNTS
+689 
-694 IPSVGAGHYLWTRTI
+694 
-709 ITYTDNTTSTLYSV
+709 
-723 SRNGTNGTN
+723 

-739 KSIGSVVNY
+739 KSIGSVINY
-748 YLATNTNTG
+748 YLATNANTG
-757 ITASTSGWTT
+757 VTASTSGWTT

-772 SASKKYLWNYEI
+772 STSKKYLWNYEI

-797 PCIIGSYGDTGAT
+797 PCVIGSYGDTGEAGKNFNWNLIKYNYIEAMAAEIDKSEYVKSGKVICEGDNINSGFKIDSADCYEPSTKYILSGYITVISKTCNNLYFYNGKNHVFISLLIDGRNYSTPFGNELIAANSILNDGKSHYFELRFQTAT
-810 GATGATGNGIK
+810 DIPDDSSVLYTYIQLNKSNATNIRYQITGLKLEKGTEATDWCPAQEDLKGEKG
-821 SIVEHY
+821 
-827 AVSASNSSAPTSW
+827 
-840 SNTVPTMTVTNRYLW
+840 
-855 NYETITYTNNSVADT
+855 D
-870 AKRVIGVYGNTGNTG
+870 TG

-932 TYTDNTTSTSYS
+932 TYTDNTISTSYS

-950 GIQVGGRNLLLNS
+950 
-963 ADILSSYV
+963 
-971 VDSSGYQSIGKT
+971 
-983 ESQEDGSVLITNANS
+983 
-998 NTRIRYRKWIIVS
+998 
-1011 PGETYTISAYYKNVS
+1011 
-1026 GTQSHMFQVVYCD
+1026 
-1039 SNKKPTGWLAK
+1039 
-1050 AGKSESI
+1050 
-1057 SDGWIKQY
+1057 
-1065 LTFIIPNGFSY
+1065 
-1076 MYVYFRSGEDYTG
+1076 
-1089 YTHSYYIKHVKLE
+1089 
-1102 KGNKATDWTPA
+1102 
-1113 PEDIIS
+1113 
-1119 TVDSKIT
+1119 
-1126 KTKEEITQSVSKTYQ
+1126 
-1141 TKNDMNNYYTTQQVN
+1141 
-1156 SAISTRCGQ
+1156 
-1165 VELKV
+1165 
-1170 DGIQV
+1170 GIQV

-1189 ANPAKSTNAPDG
+1189 ANPAKSTNAADG
-1201 YAYIGGRAYLENGK
+1201 YAYIGGRVYLENGK

-1222 SDSVWATGHGG
+1222 SDSVWATEHGDR
-1233 QTGKATIWIHG
+1233 TGKATIWIHG
-1244 LGDGFHRVFCG
+1244 LLGDDFHRVFCG
-1255 DGKTSGRYTW
+1255 DGITSGRYTW

-1306 PEDVDSAINDVS
+1306 PEDIDYAISDVNSKITKTKEEITQSVSKTYQTKNDMGNYYTTKQTDAAIKTRCDNVELKVDGIKIGGRNLAQKTSSKYYVSFSKFNGNDNVCFSIGNTLTDGLSVGDIISIKLVCKYTNIASVSGKTPQVRIIGAGNVTGWNDNGYFPVNNFTKLSGSNGEVTIIYQATINENHVKNSYWNTLLRTDAIQSGTIQCKMFKVERGTRYTDWTPAPEDVDSAINDVS
-1318 ESANQY
+1318 ESTNQY

-1335 EEKLADLESNTNAT
+1335 EEELADLKSNTNAT

-1386 RFSVT
+1386 RFSVS

-1403 TCKNLSVTG
+1403 TCKKIVATG
-1412 GNINIEADDYQT
+1412 GTVGGWQIQSDGLYSMSGEQ
-1424 GKISTHAN
+1424 G
-1432 WYTSSLSPF
+1432 SSLSLMNLGNFKGSSEDDLIISFRRWNTYPF
-1441 GLTATGRFNNATY
+1441 YVT
-1454 SNSGIEF
+1454 SGGEL
-1461 ARNGTSES
+1461 
-1469 VIVIGCN
+1469 GCRKLAI
-1476 SEVDDIGIYA
+1476 S
-1486 NSARITSQLTI
+1486 
-1497 PVGYNKLNQR
+1497 VGYNKLNQR
-1507 ATTSANSIQA
+1507 ATTSANDTQA

-1553 NGACVVANTHRY
+1553 NGACVTSNTHRY
-1565 GESSNSV
+1565 GENSSSV

-1582 WFRNAKNQKVL
+1582 WFRNANNQKVL

>member
-59 AEDDDRVTVTIRNH
+59 AEDGDRVTVTIRNH

-92 TNSKKIGEFNTV
+92 TNSEKIGEFNTV

-111 DELDAQVGRIDT
+111 DELDAQVGRINT

-135 TASEGEFKEI
+135 AASEGEFKEI

-208 EKLDAHKADID
+208 DKLNATDAEIKKLDTD
-219 ELNTK
+219 
-224 KLNSEDADLK
+224 KLNATDAALK
-234 YANINFTN
+234 FANIDFSN
-242 IGTAAMEYFYAQS
+242 IGVAAMQYFYAQS
-255 GLIKNVVVGDQTITG
+255 GLIKDVVVGNQTITG
-270 ELIGVTIKGDLI
+270 ELVGVTIKGDLI
-282 EGNTIVAEKLV
+282 DGNTIVADKLV

-307 GITTE
+307 GMTTE
-312 TEQTDYNSINGQV
+312 VEQTDYNSINGQV

-353 DDNAIYSIGKESAT
+353 DNTAIHSIGKESAI
-367 SGVRG
+367 SSVRG
-372 IYLGKDG
+372 IYLSKDG
-379 QMAVGDSNHYI
+379 QMAVGDSEHYI
-390 KYYKDTDGSFKLAI
+390 KYYKDTDGNYKLAI

-423 VNNKVDNIKS
+423 INNKVDNIKS
-433 IKNTTVTYQV
+433 IKNTAVTYQV
-443 GDSNIKAPTGT
+443 GDSNTKAPTGT

-466 YLWTRTVFAYSDDT
+466 YLWTRTVFTYSDDT

-485 GISSMGAKGD
+485 GISSMGAKGE
-495 KGDTGA
+495 TGA
-501 TGPQGP
+501 T
-507 RGLQGIQGEKGDRGI
+507 GLQGIQGEKGDQGI
-522 QGPQGDN
+522 QGPKGDN

-546 SSSQITETPSTY
+546 SSNQMTETPSTY

-573 KKYTWQ
+573 KKY
-579 RLEGAK
+579 
-585 GDQGIPGTNGINGKT
+585 
-600 SYLHIAYANSSDG
+600 
-613 RTGFDVSNAT
+613 
-623 GKLYIGQYTDFVE
+623 
-636 ADSTDPK
+636 
-643 KYSWT
+643 SWT
-648 KIKGDTGAKGDKG
+648 KIKGDTGAKGE
-661 DTGAAGKGVK
+661 TGATGPQGPQGADGKGVK
-671 STAVT
+671 STAIT
-676 YQASSNSITAPTG
+676 YQASSNGTTAPTG
-689 TWNTS
+689 TWNTTVPGVS
-694 IPSVGAGHYLWTRTI
+694 AGQYLWTRTI

-723 SRNGTNGTN
+723 SRNGTNG
-732 GTNGQNG
+732 QNG
-739 KSIGSVVNY
+739 KSIGSVINY
-748 YLATNTNTG
+748 YLATNANSG
-757 ITASTSGWTT
+757 VNASTTGWTT

-772 SASKKYLWNYEI
+772 SSSKKYLWNYEI
-784 VKYTDGTIASTTA
+784 VKYTDGTTASTTA
-797 PCIIGSYGDTGAT
+797 PCIIGSYGDKGAT
-810 GATGATGNGIK
+810 GATGPQGPQGAAGAAGATGNGIK

-827 AVSASNSSAPTSW
+827 AVSASNTSTPTSW

-855 NYETITYTNNSVADT
+855 NYETITYTNNSTVDT
-870 AKRVIGVYGNTGNTG
+870 TKRVIGVYGNTGAKGDKGATG
-885 ATGKGVKSTAIT
+885 ATGPAGKGIKSTSVT
-897 YQAAANGTTVP
+897 YQAGASGTTAP
-908 TGTWV
+908 TGAWSST
-913 ASPPTT
+913 PPTT
-919 TSALPYMWTRTII
+919 TEAASYLWTRTVI

-944 IGSTPE
+944 VGSTPA
-950 GIQVGGRNLLLNS
+950 G
-963 ADILSSYV
+963 ILSTV
-971 VDSSGYQSIGKT
+971 
-983 ESQEDGSVLITNANS
+983 NS
-998 NTRIRYRKWIIVS
+998 N
-1011 PGETYTISAYYKNVS
+1011 
-1026 GTQSHMFQVVYCD
+1026 
-1039 SNKKPTGWLAK
+1039 
-1050 AGKSESI
+1050 
-1057 SDGWIKQY
+1057 
-1065 LTFIIPNGFSY
+1065 
-1076 MYVYFRSGEDYTG
+1076 
-1089 YTHSYYIKHVKLE
+1089 
-1102 KGNKATDWTPA
+1102 
-1113 PEDIIS
+1113 
-1119 TVDSKIT
+1119 IT
-1126 KTKEEITQSVSKTYQ
+1126 KTKEEIAQSVSKTYQ
-1141 TKNDMNNYYTTQQVN
+1141 TKDAMGNYYTTKQVD
-1156 SAISTRCGQ
+1156 SAINTRCGQ

-1170 DGIQV
+1170 DG
-1175 GGRNLLTGSAGWTK
+1175 
-1189 ANPAKSTNAPDG
+1189 
-1201 YAYIGGRAYLENGK
+1201 
-1215 TYTLQAV
+1215 
-1222 SDSVWATGHGG
+1222 
-1233 QTGKATIWIHG
+1233 
-1244 LGDGFHRVFCG
+1244 
-1255 DGKTSGRYTW
+1255 
-1265 TFVHTSATQN
+1265 
-1275 CEIRINGYSK
+1275 
-1285 ITSFWDIKIESGNK
+1285 
-1299 ATDWTPA
+1299 
-1306 PEDVDSAINDVS
+1306 
-1318 ESANQY
+1318 
-1324 ITDVSDSLGKT
+1324 
-1335 EEKLADLESNTNAT
+1335 KLADLKSNANAT

-1412 GNINIEADDYQT
+1412 GNIDILADDYQT

-1461 ARNGTSES
+1461 AKNGSSES
-1469 VIVIGCN
+1469 VVVIGCS
-1476 SEVDDIGIYA
+1476 SEVDHISIYA
-1486 NSARITSQLTI
+1486 NSAKITSQLTI
-1497 PVGYNKLNQR
+1497 PIGYNKLNQR
-1507 ATTSANSIQA
+1507 ATTSANDTQA
-1517 FNYAWTINGTGL
+1517 FSYAWTINGTGL

-1553 NGACVVANTHRY
+1553 NGACVTANTHRY

-1582 WFRNAKNQKVL
+1582 WFRNANNQKVL
-1593 LQAGSTKTGNKT
+1593 LLAGSTKTGNKT

>member
-14 MVNADNPKENTDN
+14 MVNTDNPKENIGN
-27 TVYGTVKVYS
+27 AVYGTVKVYS

-59 AEDDDRVTVTIRNH
+59 AEDGDRVTVTIRNH

-92 TNSKKIGEFNTV
+92 TNSEKIGEFNTV
-104 LSNKVGT
+104 LSNKVDT
-111 DELDAQVGRIDT
+111 DELDAQVGRINT
-123 LESDNATIKQKL
+123 LESDNATIKHKL
-135 TASEGEFKEI
+135 AASEGEFKEI

-234 YANINFTN
+234 YANIDFTN
-242 IGTAAMEYFYAQS
+242 IGTAAMAYFYAQS

-282 EGNTIVAEKLV
+282 EGNTVVADKLV

-307 GITTE
+307 GITAE
-312 TEQTDYNSINGQV
+312 AEQTDYNSINGQV

-353 DDNAIYSIGKESAT
+353 DDNAIHSIGKESAT

-417 KDAIDN
+417 KDAIDD
-423 VNNKVDNIKS
+423 VNNKVNNIKS

-443 GDSNIKAPTGT
+443 GDSNTKAPTGT
-454 WSPNIPSVPVGK
+454 WSPNIPSVTVGK
-466 YLWTRTVFAYSDDT
+466 YLWTRTVFTYSDNT

-495 KGDTGA
+495 
-501 TGPQGP
+501 
-507 RGLQGIQGEKGDRGI
+507 
-522 QGPQGDN
+522 
-529 GRNSYF
+529 
-535 HIKYSSVANPT
+535 
-546 SSSQITETPSTY
+546 
-558 IGTYTDDIETDSTDP
+558 
-573 KKYTWQ
+573 
-579 RLEGAK
+579 
-585 GDQGIPGTNGINGKT
+585 QGIP
-600 SYLHIAYANSSDG
+600 
-613 RTGFDVSNAT
+613 
-623 GKLYIGQYTDFVE
+623 
-636 ADSTDPK
+636 
-643 KYSWT
+643 
-648 KIKGDTGAKGDKG
+648 
-661 DTGAAGKGVK
+661 
-671 STAVT
+671 
-676 YQASSNSITAPTG
+676 
-689 TWNTS
+689 
-694 IPSVGAGHYLWTRTI
+694 
-709 ITYTDNTTSTLYSV
+709 
-723 SRNGTNGTN
+723 

-739 KSIGSVVNY
+739 KSIGSVINY
-748 YLATNTNTG
+748 YLATNANTG
-757 ITASTSGWTT
+757 VTASTSGWTT

-772 SASKKYLWNYEI
+772 STSKKYLWNYEI

-797 PCIIGSYGDTGAT
+797 PCVIGSYGDTGEAGKNFNWNLIKYNYIEAMAAEIDKSEYVKSGKVICEGDNINSGFKIDSADCYEPSTKYILSGYITVISKTCNNLYFYNGKNHVFISLLIDGRNYSTPFGNELIAANSILNDGKSHYFELRFQTAT
-810 GATGATGNGIK
+810 DIPDDSSVLYTYIQLNKSNATNIRYQITGLKLEKGTEATDWCPAQEDLKGEKG
-821 SIVEHY
+821 
-827 AVSASNSSAPTSW
+827 
-840 SNTVPTMTVTNRYLW
+840 
-855 NYETITYTNNSVADT
+855 D
-870 AKRVIGVYGNTGNTG
+870 TG

-932 TYTDNTTSTSYS
+932 TYTDNTISTSYS

-950 GIQVGGRNLLLNS
+950 
-963 ADILSSYV
+963 
-971 VDSSGYQSIGKT
+971 
-983 ESQEDGSVLITNANS
+983 
-998 NTRIRYRKWIIVS
+998 
-1011 PGETYTISAYYKNVS
+1011 
-1026 GTQSHMFQVVYCD
+1026 
-1039 SNKKPTGWLAK
+1039 
-1050 AGKSESI
+1050 
-1057 SDGWIKQY
+1057 
-1065 LTFIIPNGFSY
+1065 
-1076 MYVYFRSGEDYTG
+1076 
-1089 YTHSYYIKHVKLE
+1089 
-1102 KGNKATDWTPA
+1102 
-1113 PEDIIS
+1113 
-1119 TVDSKIT
+1119 
-1126 KTKEEITQSVSKTYQ
+1126 
-1141 TKNDMNNYYTTQQVN
+1141 
-1156 SAISTRCGQ
+1156 
-1165 VELKV
+1165 
-1170 DGIQV
+1170 GIQV

-1189 ANPAKSTNAPDG
+1189 ANPAKSTNAADG
-1201 YAYIGGRAYLENGK
+1201 YAYIGGRVYLENGK

-1222 SDSVWATGHGG
+1222 SDSVWATEHGD

-1244 LGDGFHRVFCG
+1244 LLGDDFHRVFCG
-1255 DGKTSGRYTW
+1255 DGITSGRYTW

-1306 PEDVDSAINDVS
+1306 PEDIDYAISDVNSKITKTKEEITQSVSKTYQTKNDMGNYYTTKQTDAAIKTRCDNVELKVDGIKIGGRNLAQKTSSKYYVSFSKFNGNDNVCFSIGNTLTDGLSVGDIISIKLVCKYTNIASVSGKTPQVRIIGAGNVTGWNDNGYFPVNNFTKLSGSNGEVTIIYQATINENHVKNSYWNTLLRTDAIQSGTIQCKMFKVERGTRYTDWTPAPEDVDSAINDVS
-1318 ESANQY
+1318 ESTNQY

-1335 EEKLADLESNTNAT
+1335 EEELADLKSNTNAT

-1386 RFSVT
+1386 RFSVS

-1403 TCKNLSVTG
+1403 TCKKIVATG
-1412 GNINIEADDYQT
+1412 GTVGGWQIQSDGLYSMSGEQGSLLSLRNMGDFKGSSEDDLI
-1424 GKISTHAN
+1424 ISFRRWNT
-1432 WYTSSLSPF
+1432 YPFYVTSGGEL
-1441 GLTATGRFNNATY
+1441 
-1454 SNSGIEF
+1454 
-1461 ARNGTSES
+1461 
-1469 VIVIGCN
+1469 GCRKLAI
-1476 SEVDDIGIYA
+1476 SI
-1486 NSARITSQLTI
+1486 
-1497 PVGYNKLNQR
+1497 GYNKLNQR

-1553 NGACVVANTHRY
+1553 NGACVTANTHRY
-1565 GESSNSV
+1565 GESSSSV

-1582 WFRNAKNQKVL
+1582 WFRDAKNQKVL

>member
-59 AEDDDRVTVTIRNH
+59 AEDGDRVTVTIRNH

-92 TNSKKIGEFNTV
+92 TNSEKIGEFNTV
-104 LSNKVGT
+104 LSNKVDT

-123 LESDNATIKQKL
+123 LESNNATIKQKL
-135 TASEGEFKEI
+135 TATEGEFKEI

-312 TEQTDYNSINGQV
+312 AEQTDYNSINGQV

-423 VNNKVDNIKS
+423 INNKVDDIKS

-443 GDSNIKAPTGT
+443 GDSNTKAPTGT

-466 YLWTRTVFAYSDDT
+466 YLWTRTVFTYSDDT

-495 KGDTGA
+495 
-501 TGPQGP
+501 
-507 RGLQGIQGEKGDRGI
+507 
-522 QGPQGDN
+522 
-529 GRNSYF
+529 
-535 HIKYSSVANPT
+535 
-546 SSSQITETPSTY
+546 
-558 IGTYTDDIETDSTDP
+558 
-573 KKYTWQ
+573 
-579 RLEGAK
+579 
-585 GDQGIPGTNGINGKT
+585 QGIP
-600 SYLHIAYANSSDG
+600 
-613 RTGFDVSNAT
+613 
-623 GKLYIGQYTDFVE
+623 
-636 ADSTDPK
+636 
-643 KYSWT
+643 
-648 KIKGDTGAKGDKG
+648 
-661 DTGAAGKGVK
+661 
-671 STAVT
+671 
-676 YQASSNSITAPTG
+676 
-689 TWNTS
+689 
-694 IPSVGAGHYLWTRTI
+694 
-709 ITYTDNTTSTLYSV
+709 
-723 SRNGTNGTN
+723 

-739 KSIGSVVNY
+739 KSIGSVINY
-748 YLATNTNTG
+748 YLATNANTG
-757 ITASTSGWTT
+757 VTASTSGWTT

-784 VKYTDGTIASTTA
+784 VKYTDGSIASTTA
-797 PCIIGSYGDTGAT
+797 PCVIGSYGDTGEAGKNFNWNLIKYDYIEAMAAEIDKSEYVKSGKVICEGDNINSGFKIDSADCYEPSTRYILSGYITVISKTCNNLYFYNGKNHVFISLSIDGRNYSTPFNELIAANSILNDGKSHYFELRFQTAT
-810 GATGATGNGIK
+810 DIPGDSSVLYTYIQLNKSNATNIRYQITGLKLEKGTEATDWCPAQEDLKGEKG
-821 SIVEHY
+821 
-827 AVSASNSSAPTSW
+827 
-840 SNTVPTMTVTNRYLW
+840 
-855 NYETITYTNNSVADT
+855 D
-870 AKRVIGVYGNTGNTG
+870 TG

-950 GIQVGGRNLLLNS
+950 GIQVGGRNL
-963 ADILSSYV
+963 AQKTSSKYYV
-971 VDSSGYQSIGKT
+971 SFSKFNGNDNVCFSIGNT
-983 ESQEDGSVLITNANS
+983 LTDGLSV
-998 NTRIRYRKWIIVS
+998 
-1011 PGETYTISAYYKNVS
+1011 G
-1026 GTQSHMFQVVYCD
+1026 
-1039 SNKKPTGWLAK
+1039 
-1050 AGKSESI
+1050 
-1057 SDGWIKQY
+1057 
-1065 LTFIIPNGFSY
+1065 
-1076 MYVYFRSGEDYTG
+1076 
-1089 YTHSYYIKHVKLE
+1089 
-1102 KGNKATDWTPA
+1102 
-1113 PEDIIS
+1113 DIIS
-1119 TVDSKIT
+1119 IKLVCKYTNIA
-1126 KTKEEITQSVSKTYQ
+1126 SVS
-1141 TKNDMNNYYTTQQVN
+1141 
-1156 SAISTRCGQ
+1156 
-1165 VELKV
+1165 
-1170 DGIQV
+1170 
-1175 GGRNLLTGSAGWTK
+1175 
-1189 ANPAKSTNAPDG
+1189 
-1201 YAYIGGRAYLENGK
+1201 GK
-1215 TYTLQAV
+1215 TPQVRIIGAGNV
-1222 SDSVWATGHGG
+1222 TGWNDNGYFPVNNFTKLSG
-1233 QTGKATIWIHG
+1233 SNGEVTIIYQATINENHVKNSYWNTLLRTDAIQ
-1244 LGDGFHRVFCG
+1244 
-1255 DGKTSGRYTW
+1255 SGTIQCKMFKVERGTRY
-1265 TFVHTSATQN
+1265 
-1275 CEIRINGYSK
+1275 
-1285 ITSFWDIKIESGNK
+1285 
-1299 ATDWTPA
+1299 TDWTPA

-1318 ESANQY
+1318 ESTNQY

-1386 RFSVT
+1386 RFSVS

-1403 TCKNLSVTG
+1403 TCKNIVATG
-1412 GNINIEADDYQT
+1412 GTVGGWQIQSDGLYSMSGEQ
-1424 GKISTHAN
+1424 G
-1432 WYTSSLSPF
+1432 SSLSLRNMGDFKGSSEDDLIISFRRWNTYPF
-1441 GLTATGRFNNATY
+1441 YVT
-1454 SNSGIEF
+1454 SGGEL
-1461 ARNGTSES
+1461 
-1469 VIVIGCN
+1469 GCRKLAI
-1476 SEVDDIGIYA
+1476 SI
-1486 NSARITSQLTI
+1486 
-1497 PVGYNKLNQR
+1497 GYNKLNQR
-1507 ATTSANSIQA
+1507 ATTSANDTQA

-1553 NGACVVANTHRY
+1553 NGACVTSNTHRY
-1565 GESSNSV
+1565 GENSSSV

-1582 WFRNAKNQKVL
+1582 WFRNANNQKVL
-1593 LQAGSTKTGNKT
+1593 LQAGSTKMGNKT

>member
-14 MVNADNPKENTDN
+14 MVNAGNPKENTDN

-59 AEDDDRVTVTIRNH
+59 AEDGDRVTVTIRNH

-92 TNSKKIGEFNTV
+92 TNSEKIGEFNTV
-104 LSNKVGT
+104 LSNKVDT

-242 IGTAAMEYFYAQS
+242 IGTAAMQYFYAQS
-255 GLIKNVVVGDQTITG
+255 GLIKDVVVGDQTITG

-312 TEQTDYNSINGQV
+312 AEQTDYNSINGQV

-353 DDNAIYSIGKESAT
+353 DDNAIHSIGKESAT

-379 QMAVGDSNHYI
+379 QMAVGDGNHYI

-423 VNNKVDNIKS
+423 INNKVDDIKS

-443 GDSNIKAPTGT
+443 GDSNTKAPTGT

-466 YLWTRTVFAYSDDT
+466 YLWTRTVFTYSDDT

-495 KGDTGA
+495 
-501 TGPQGP
+501 
-507 RGLQGIQGEKGDRGI
+507 
-522 QGPQGDN
+522 
-529 GRNSYF
+529 
-535 HIKYSSVANPT
+535 
-546 SSSQITETPSTY
+546 
-558 IGTYTDDIETDSTDP
+558 
-573 KKYTWQ
+573 
-579 RLEGAK
+579 
-585 GDQGIPGTNGINGKT
+585 QGIP
-600 SYLHIAYANSSDG
+600 
-613 RTGFDVSNAT
+613 
-623 GKLYIGQYTDFVE
+623 
-636 ADSTDPK
+636 
-643 KYSWT
+643 
-648 KIKGDTGAKGDKG
+648 
-661 DTGAAGKGVK
+661 
-671 STAVT
+671 
-676 YQASSNSITAPTG
+676 
-689 TWNTS
+689 
-694 IPSVGAGHYLWTRTI
+694 
-709 ITYTDNTTSTLYSV
+709 
-723 SRNGTNGTN
+723 

-739 KSIGSVVNY
+739 KSIGSVINY
-748 YLATNTNTG
+748 YLATNANTG
-757 ITASTSGWTT
+757 VTASTSGWTT

-797 PCIIGSYGDTGAT
+797 PCVIGSYGD
-810 GATGATGNGIK
+810 
-821 SIVEHY
+821 
-827 AVSASNSSAPTSW
+827 
-840 SNTVPTMTVTNRYLW
+840 
-855 NYETITYTNNSVADT
+855 
-870 AKRVIGVYGNTGNTG
+870 TG

-950 GIQVGGRNLLLNS
+950 GIQVGGRNLL
-963 ADILSSYV
+963 
-971 VDSSGYQSIGKT
+971 
-983 ESQEDGSVLITNANS
+983 
-998 NTRIRYRKWIIVS
+998 
-1011 PGETYTISAYYKNVS
+1011 
-1026 GTQSHMFQVVYCD
+1026 
-1039 SNKKPTGWLAK
+1039 
-1050 AGKSESI
+1050 
-1057 SDGWIKQY
+1057 
-1065 LTFIIPNGFSY
+1065 
-1076 MYVYFRSGEDYTG
+1076 
-1089 YTHSYYIKHVKLE
+1089 
-1102 KGNKATDWTPA
+1102 
-1113 PEDIIS
+1113 
-1119 TVDSKIT
+1119 
-1126 KTKEEITQSVSKTYQ
+1126 
-1141 TKNDMNNYYTTQQVN
+1141 
-1156 SAISTRCGQ
+1156 
-1165 VELKV
+1165 
-1170 DGIQV
+1170 
-1175 GGRNLLTGSAGWTK
+1175 TGSAGWTK

-1201 YAYIGGRAYLENGK
+1201 YVYIGGRVYLENGK

-1222 SDSVWATGHGG
+1222 SDSVWATEHGDR
-1233 QTGKATIWIHG
+1233 TGKATIWIHG
-1244 LGDGFHRVFCG
+1244 LLGDDFHRVFCG
-1255 DGKTSGRYTW
+1255 DGITSGRYTW

-1306 PEDVDSAINDVS
+1306 PEDVNSAINNVNSKFGSYYTKTESDSKITKTKNDITQSVSTTYQRKDAMGNYYTAAQTDAAIKTRGDDIELKVNGIQIGGVNRFVKSTATKNKYLTATGEIMDGGNCWDLTDYIDVS
-1318 ESANQY
+1318 KWNDYIASGWTNLGNSPATCFYDSNKKFISGVADKSTGVRGSLVVPSNATYMRFSFAHVDTDSLKIEKGTKATDYSPAPEDVDSTINNVKESTNQY

-1386 RFSVT
+1386 RFSVS

-1529 FILNAGLWTDTTD
+1529 FILNAGVWTDTTD

-1582 WFRNAKNQKVL
+1582 WFVNANNQKVL

>member
-59 AEDDDRVTVTIRNH
+59 AEDGDRVTVTIRNH

-92 TNSKKIGEFNTV
+92 TNSEKIGEFNTV
-104 LSNKVGT
+104 LSNKVDT

-123 LESDNATIKQKL
+123 LESNNATIKQKL
-135 TASEGEFKEI
+135 TATEGEFKEI

-312 TEQTDYNSINGQV
+312 AEQTDCNSINGQV

-423 VNNKVDNIKS
+423 INNKVDDIKS

-443 GDSNIKAPTGT
+443 GDSNTKAPTGT

-466 YLWTRTVFAYSDDT
+466 YLWTRTVFTYSDDT

-495 KGDTGA
+495 
-501 TGPQGP
+501 
-507 RGLQGIQGEKGDRGI
+507 
-522 QGPQGDN
+522 
-529 GRNSYF
+529 
-535 HIKYSSVANPT
+535 
-546 SSSQITETPSTY
+546 
-558 IGTYTDDIETDSTDP
+558 
-573 KKYTWQ
+573 
-579 RLEGAK
+579 
-585 GDQGIPGTNGINGKT
+585 QGIP
-600 SYLHIAYANSSDG
+600 
-613 RTGFDVSNAT
+613 
-623 GKLYIGQYTDFVE
+623 
-636 ADSTDPK
+636 
-643 KYSWT
+643 
-648 KIKGDTGAKGDKG
+648 
-661 DTGAAGKGVK
+661 
-671 STAVT
+671 
-676 YQASSNSITAPTG
+676 
-689 TWNTS
+689 
-694 IPSVGAGHYLWTRTI
+694 
-709 ITYTDNTTSTLYSV
+709 
-723 SRNGTNGTN
+723 

-739 KSIGSVVNY
+739 KSIGSVINY
-748 YLATNTNTG
+748 YLATNANTG
-757 ITASTSGWTT
+757 VTASTSGWTT

-797 PCIIGSYGDTGAT
+797 PCVIGSYGDTGEAGKNFNWNLIKYDYIKAIAAEIDKSEYVKSGKVICEGDNINSGFKIDSADCYEPSTQYILSGYITVISKTCNNLYFYNGKNHVFISLSIDGRNYSTPFNGLIAANSILNDGKSHYFELRFQTAT
-810 GATGATGNGIK
+810 DIPGDSSVLYTYIQLNKSNATNIRYQITGLKLEKGTEATDWCPAQEDLKGEKG
-821 SIVEHY
+821 
-827 AVSASNSSAPTSW
+827 
-840 SNTVPTMTVTNRYLW
+840 
-855 NYETITYTNNSVADT
+855 D
-870 AKRVIGVYGNTGNTG
+870 TG

-897 YQAAANGTTVP
+897 YQTAANGTTVP

-950 GIQVGGRNLLLNS
+950 GIQVGGRNLL
-963 ADILSSYV
+963 
-971 VDSSGYQSIGKT
+971 
-983 ESQEDGSVLITNANS
+983 
-998 NTRIRYRKWIIVS
+998 
-1011 PGETYTISAYYKNVS
+1011 
-1026 GTQSHMFQVVYCD
+1026 
-1039 SNKKPTGWLAK
+1039 
-1050 AGKSESI
+1050 
-1057 SDGWIKQY
+1057 
-1065 LTFIIPNGFSY
+1065 
-1076 MYVYFRSGEDYTG
+1076 
-1089 YTHSYYIKHVKLE
+1089 
-1102 KGNKATDWTPA
+1102 
-1113 PEDIIS
+1113 
-1119 TVDSKIT
+1119 
-1126 KTKEEITQSVSKTYQ
+1126 
-1141 TKNDMNNYYTTQQVN
+1141 
-1156 SAISTRCGQ
+1156 
-1165 VELKV
+1165 
-1170 DGIQV
+1170 
-1175 GGRNLLTGSAGWTK
+1175 TGSAGWTK
-1189 ANPAKSTNAPDG
+1189 ANPAKSTNAADA

-1306 PEDVDSAINDVS
+1306 PEDVDSTINDVK
-1318 ESANQY
+1318 ES
-1324 ITDVSDSLGKT
+1324 
-1335 EEKLADLESNTNAT
+1335 TNAT

-1529 FILNAGLWTDTTD
+1529 FILNAGVWTDTTD

-1565 GESSNSV
+1565 GESSNSE

-1582 WFRNAKNQKVL
+1582 WFVNANNQKVL
-1593 LQAGSTKTGNKT
+1593 LLAGSTKTGNKT

>member
-14 MVNADNPKENTDN
+14 MVNTDNPKENIGN
-27 TVYGTVKVYS
+27 AVYGTVKVYS

-59 AEDDDRVTVTIRNH
+59 AEDGDRVTVTIRNH

-92 TNSKKIGEFNTV
+92 TNSEKIGEFNTV
-104 LSNKVGT
+104 LSNKVDT
-111 DELDAQVGRIDT
+111 DELDAQVGRINT
-123 LESDNATIKQKL
+123 LESDNATIKHKL
-135 TASEGEFKEI
+135 AASEGEFKEI

-234 YANINFTN
+234 YANIDFTN
-242 IGTAAMEYFYAQS
+242 IGTAAMAYFYAQS

-282 EGNTIVAEKLV
+282 EGNTVVADKLV

-307 GITTE
+307 GITAE
-312 TEQTDYNSINGQV
+312 AEQTDYNSINGQV

-353 DDNAIYSIGKESAT
+353 DDNAIHSIGKESAT

-417 KDAIDN
+417 KDAIDD
-423 VNNKVDNIKS
+423 VNNKVNNIKS

-443 GDSNIKAPTGT
+443 GDSNTKAPTGT
-454 WSPNIPSVPVGK
+454 WSPNIPSVTVGK
-466 YLWTRTVFAYSDDT
+466 YLWTRTVFTYSDNT

-495 KGDTGA
+495 
-501 TGPQGP
+501 
-507 RGLQGIQGEKGDRGI
+507 
-522 QGPQGDN
+522 
-529 GRNSYF
+529 
-535 HIKYSSVANPT
+535 
-546 SSSQITETPSTY
+546 
-558 IGTYTDDIETDSTDP
+558 
-573 KKYTWQ
+573 
-579 RLEGAK
+579 
-585 GDQGIPGTNGINGKT
+585 QGIP
-600 SYLHIAYANSSDG
+600 
-613 RTGFDVSNAT
+613 
-623 GKLYIGQYTDFVE
+623 
-636 ADSTDPK
+636 
-643 KYSWT
+643 
-648 KIKGDTGAKGDKG
+648 
-661 DTGAAGKGVK
+661 
-671 STAVT
+671 
-676 YQASSNSITAPTG
+676 
-689 TWNTS
+689 
-694 IPSVGAGHYLWTRTI
+694 
-709 ITYTDNTTSTLYSV
+709 
-723 SRNGTNGTN
+723 

-739 KSIGSVVNY
+739 KSIGSVINY
-748 YLATNTNTG
+748 YLATNANTG
-757 ITASTSGWTT
+757 VTASTSGWTT

-772 SASKKYLWNYEI
+772 STSKKYLWNYEI

-797 PCIIGSYGDTGAT
+797 PCVIGSYGDTGEAGKNFNWNLIKYNYIEAMAAEIDKSEYVKSGKVICEGDNINSGFKIDSADCYEPSTKYILSGYITVISKTCNNLYFYNGKNHVFISLLIDGRNYSTPFGNELIAANSILNDGKSHYFELRFQTAT
-810 GATGATGNGIK
+810 DIPDDSSVLYTYIQLNKSNATNIRYQITGLKLEKGTEATDWCPAQEDLKGEKG
-821 SIVEHY
+821 
-827 AVSASNSSAPTSW
+827 
-840 SNTVPTMTVTNRYLW
+840 
-855 NYETITYTNNSVADT
+855 D
-870 AKRVIGVYGNTGNTG
+870 TG

-932 TYTDNTTSTSYS
+932 TYTDNTISTSYS

-950 GIQVGGRNLLLNS
+950 
-963 ADILSSYV
+963 
-971 VDSSGYQSIGKT
+971 
-983 ESQEDGSVLITNANS
+983 
-998 NTRIRYRKWIIVS
+998 
-1011 PGETYTISAYYKNVS
+1011 
-1026 GTQSHMFQVVYCD
+1026 
-1039 SNKKPTGWLAK
+1039 
-1050 AGKSESI
+1050 
-1057 SDGWIKQY
+1057 
-1065 LTFIIPNGFSY
+1065 
-1076 MYVYFRSGEDYTG
+1076 
-1089 YTHSYYIKHVKLE
+1089 
-1102 KGNKATDWTPA
+1102 
-1113 PEDIIS
+1113 
-1119 TVDSKIT
+1119 
-1126 KTKEEITQSVSKTYQ
+1126 
-1141 TKNDMNNYYTTQQVN
+1141 
-1156 SAISTRCGQ
+1156 
-1165 VELKV
+1165 
-1170 DGIQV
+1170 GIQV

-1189 ANPAKSTNAPDG
+1189 ANPAKSTNAADG
-1201 YAYIGGRAYLENGK
+1201 YAYIGGRVYLENGK

-1222 SDSVWATGHGG
+1222 SDSVWATEHGDR
-1233 QTGKATIWIHG
+1233 TGKATIWIHG
-1244 LGDGFHRVFCG
+1244 LLGDDFHRVFCG
-1255 DGKTSGRYTW
+1255 DGITSGRYTW

-1306 PEDVDSAINDVS
+1306 PEDIDYAISDVNSKITKTKEEITQSESKTYQTKNDMGNYYTTKQTDAAIKTRCDNVELKVDGIKIGGRNLAQKTSSKYYVSFSKFNGNDNVCFSIGNTLTDGLSVGDIISIKLVCKYTNIASVSGKTPQVRIIGAGNVTGWNDNGYFPVNNFTKLSGSNGEVTIIYQATINENHVKNSYWNTLLRTDAIQSGTIQCKMFKVERGTRYTDWTPAPEDVDSAINDVS
-1318 ESANQY
+1318 ESTNQY

-1335 EEKLADLESNTNAT
+1335 EEELADLKSNTNAT

-1386 RFSVT
+1386 RFSVS

-1403 TCKNLSVTG
+1403 TCKKIVATG
-1412 GNINIEADDYQT
+1412 GTVGGWQIQSDGLYSMSGEQ
-1424 GKISTHAN
+1424 G
-1432 WYTSSLSPF
+1432 SSLSLMNLGNFKGSSEDDLIISFRRWNTYPF
-1441 GLTATGRFNNATY
+1441 YVT
-1454 SNSGIEF
+1454 SGGEL
-1461 ARNGTSES
+1461 
-1469 VIVIGCN
+1469 GCRKLAI
-1476 SEVDDIGIYA
+1476 S
-1486 NSARITSQLTI
+1486 
-1497 PVGYNKLNQR
+1497 VGYNKLNQR
-1507 ATTSANSIQA
+1507 ATTSANDTQA

-1553 NGACVVANTHRY
+1553 NGACVTSNTHRY
-1565 GESSNSV
+1565 GENSSSV

-1582 WFRNAKNQKVL
+1582 WFRNANNQKVL

>member
-1 MPLSENLKDQFAK
+1 MEVSVVMPLSENLKDQFAK

-59 AEDDDRVTVTIRNH
+59 AEDGDRVTVTIRNH

-92 TNSKKIGEFNTV
+92 TNSEKIGEFNTV

-111 DELDAQVGRIDT
+111 DELDAQVGRINT

-135 TASEGEFKEI
+135 AASEGEFKEI

-234 YANINFTN
+234 FANINFTN
-242 IGTAAMEYFYAQS
+242 IGKAAMEYFYAQS

-282 EGNTIVAEKLV
+282 EGNTVVADKLV

-312 TEQTDYNSINGQV
+312 IEQTDYNSINGQV

-353 DDNAIYSIGKESAT
+353 DDNAIHSIGKESAT

-423 VNNKVDNIKS
+423 INNKVDNIKS
-433 IKNTTVTYQV
+433 IKNTAVTYQV
-443 GDSNIKAPTGT
+443 GDSNTKAPTGT

-466 YLWTRTVFAYSDDT
+466 YLWTRTVFTYSDDT

-485 GISSMGAKGD
+485 GISSMGAKGE
-495 KGDTGA
+495 TGA
-501 TGPQGP
+501 T
-507 RGLQGIQGEKGDRGI
+507 GLQGIQGEKGDQGI
-522 QGPQGDN
+522 QGPKGDN

-546 SSSQITETPSTY
+546 SSNQMTETPSTY

-573 KKYTWQ
+573 KKY
-579 RLEGAK
+579 
-585 GDQGIPGTNGINGKT
+585 
-600 SYLHIAYANSSDG
+600 
-613 RTGFDVSNAT
+613 
-623 GKLYIGQYTDFVE
+623 
-636 ADSTDPK
+636 
-643 KYSWT
+643 SWT
-648 KIKGDTGAKGDKG
+648 KIKGDTGAKGE
-661 DTGAAGKGVK
+661 TGATGPQGPQGADGKGVK
-671 STAVT
+671 STAIT
-676 YQASSNSITAPTG
+676 YQASSNGTTAPTG
-689 TWNTS
+689 TWNTTVPGVS
-694 IPSVGAGHYLWTRTI
+694 AGQYLWTRTI

-732 GTNGQNG
+732 GQNG
-739 KSIGSVVNY
+739 KSIGSVINY
-748 YLATNTNTG
+748 YLATNANSG
-757 ITASTSGWTT
+757 VNASTTGWTT

-772 SASKKYLWNYEI
+772 SSSKKYLWNYEI
-784 VKYTDGTIASTTA
+784 VKYTDGTTASTTA
-797 PCIIGSYGDTGAT
+797 PCIIGSYGDKGAT
-810 GATGATGNGIK
+810 GATGPQGPQGAAGAAGATGNGIK

-827 AVSASNSSAPTSW
+827 AVSASNTSTPTSW

-855 NYETITYTNNSVADT
+855 NYETITYTNNSTVDT
-870 AKRVIGVYGNTGNTG
+870 TKRVIGVYGNTGAKGDKGATG
-885 ATGKGVKSTAIT
+885 ATGPAGKGIKSTSVT
-897 YQAAANGTTVP
+897 YQAGASGTTAP
-908 TGTWV
+908 TGAWSST
-913 ASPPTT
+913 PPTT
-919 TSALPYMWTRTII
+919 TEAASYLWTRTVI

-944 IGSTPE
+944 VGSTPA
-950 GIQVGGRNLLLNS
+950 G
-963 ADILSSYV
+963 ILSTV
-971 VDSSGYQSIGKT
+971 
-983 ESQEDGSVLITNANS
+983 NS
-998 NTRIRYRKWIIVS
+998 N
-1011 PGETYTISAYYKNVS
+1011 
-1026 GTQSHMFQVVYCD
+1026 
-1039 SNKKPTGWLAK
+1039 
-1050 AGKSESI
+1050 
-1057 SDGWIKQY
+1057 
-1065 LTFIIPNGFSY
+1065 
-1076 MYVYFRSGEDYTG
+1076 
-1089 YTHSYYIKHVKLE
+1089 
-1102 KGNKATDWTPA
+1102 
-1113 PEDIIS
+1113 
-1119 TVDSKIT
+1119 IT
-1126 KTKEEITQSVSKTYQ
+1126 KTKEEIAQSVSKTYQ
-1141 TKNDMNNYYTTQQVN
+1141 TKDAMGNYYTTKQVD
-1156 SAISTRCGQ
+1156 SAINTRCGQ

-1170 DGIQV
+1170 DG
-1175 GGRNLLTGSAGWTK
+1175 
-1189 ANPAKSTNAPDG
+1189 
-1201 YAYIGGRAYLENGK
+1201 
-1215 TYTLQAV
+1215 
-1222 SDSVWATGHGG
+1222 
-1233 QTGKATIWIHG
+1233 
-1244 LGDGFHRVFCG
+1244 
-1255 DGKTSGRYTW
+1255 
-1265 TFVHTSATQN
+1265 
-1275 CEIRINGYSK
+1275 
-1285 ITSFWDIKIESGNK
+1285 
-1299 ATDWTPA
+1299 
-1306 PEDVDSAINDVS
+1306 
-1318 ESANQY
+1318 
-1324 ITDVSDSLGKT
+1324 
-1335 EEKLADLESNTNAT
+1335 KLADLKSNANAT

-1412 GNINIEADDYQT
+1412 GNIDILADDYQT

-1461 ARNGTSES
+1461 AKNGSSES
-1469 VIVIGCN
+1469 VVVIGCS
-1476 SEVDDIGIYA
+1476 SEVDHISIYA
-1486 NSARITSQLTI
+1486 NSAKITSQLTI
-1497 PVGYNKLNQR
+1497 PIGYNKLNQR
-1507 ATTSANSIQA
+1507 ATTSANDTQA
-1517 FNYAWTINGTGL
+1517 FSYAWTINGTGL

-1553 NGACVVANTHRY
+1553 NGACVTANTHRY

-1582 WFRNAKNQKVL
+1582 WFRNANNQKVL
-1593 LQAGSTKTGNKT
+1593 LLAGSTKTGNKT

>member
-59 AEDDDRVTVTIRNH
+59 AEDGDRVTVTIRNH

-92 TNSKKIGEFNTV
+92 TNSEKIGEFNTV
-104 LSNKVGT
+104 LSNKVDT

-123 LESDNATIKQKL
+123 LESNNATIKQKL
-135 TASEGEFKEI
+135 TATEGEFKEI

-312 TEQTDYNSINGQV
+312 AEQTDYNSINGQV

-423 VNNKVDNIKS
+423 INNKVDDIKS

-443 GDSNIKAPTGT
+443 GDSNTKAPTGT

-466 YLWTRTVFAYSDDT
+466 YLWTRTVFTYSDDT

-495 KGDTGA
+495 
-501 TGPQGP
+501 
-507 RGLQGIQGEKGDRGI
+507 
-522 QGPQGDN
+522 
-529 GRNSYF
+529 
-535 HIKYSSVANPT
+535 
-546 SSSQITETPSTY
+546 
-558 IGTYTDDIETDSTDP
+558 
-573 KKYTWQ
+573 
-579 RLEGAK
+579 
-585 GDQGIPGTNGINGKT
+585 QGIP
-600 SYLHIAYANSSDG
+600 
-613 RTGFDVSNAT
+613 
-623 GKLYIGQYTDFVE
+623 
-636 ADSTDPK
+636 
-643 KYSWT
+643 
-648 KIKGDTGAKGDKG
+648 
-661 DTGAAGKGVK
+661 
-671 STAVT
+671 
-676 YQASSNSITAPTG
+676 
-689 TWNTS
+689 
-694 IPSVGAGHYLWTRTI
+694 
-709 ITYTDNTTSTLYSV
+709 
-723 SRNGTNGTN
+723 

-739 KSIGSVVNY
+739 KSIGSVINY
-748 YLATNTNTG
+748 YLATNANTG
-757 ITASTSGWTT
+757 VTASTSGWTT

-797 PCIIGSYGDTGAT
+797 PCVIGSYGDTGEAGKNFNWNLIKYDYIEAMAAEIDKSEYVKSGKVICEGDNINSGFKIDSADCYEPSTQYILSGYITVISKTCNNLYFYNGKNHVFISLSIDGRNYSTPFNELIAANSILNDGKSHYFELRFQTAT
-810 GATGATGNGIK
+810 DIPGDSSVLYTYIQLNKSNATNIRYQITGLKLEKGTEATDWCPAQEDLKGEKG
-821 SIVEHY
+821 
-827 AVSASNSSAPTSW
+827 
-840 SNTVPTMTVTNRYLW
+840 
-855 NYETITYTNNSVADT
+855 D
-870 AKRVIGVYGNTGNTG
+870 TG

-897 YQAAANGTTVP
+897 YQTAANGTTVP

-950 GIQVGGRNLLLNS
+950 GIQVGGRNLL
-963 ADILSSYV
+963 
-971 VDSSGYQSIGKT
+971 
-983 ESQEDGSVLITNANS
+983 
-998 NTRIRYRKWIIVS
+998 
-1011 PGETYTISAYYKNVS
+1011 
-1026 GTQSHMFQVVYCD
+1026 
-1039 SNKKPTGWLAK
+1039 
-1050 AGKSESI
+1050 
-1057 SDGWIKQY
+1057 
-1065 LTFIIPNGFSY
+1065 
-1076 MYVYFRSGEDYTG
+1076 
-1089 YTHSYYIKHVKLE
+1089 
-1102 KGNKATDWTPA
+1102 
-1113 PEDIIS
+1113 
-1119 TVDSKIT
+1119 
-1126 KTKEEITQSVSKTYQ
+1126 
-1141 TKNDMNNYYTTQQVN
+1141 
-1156 SAISTRCGQ
+1156 
-1165 VELKV
+1165 
-1170 DGIQV
+1170 
-1175 GGRNLLTGSAGWTK
+1175 TGSAGWTK

-1201 YAYIGGRAYLENGK
+1201 YVYIGGRAYLENGK

-1306 PEDVDSAINDVS
+1306 PEDVDSTINDVK
-1318 ESANQY
+1318 ES
-1324 ITDVSDSLGKT
+1324 
-1335 EEKLADLESNTNAT
+1335 TNAT

-1386 RFSVT
+1386 RFSVS

-1529 FILNAGLWTDTTD
+1529 FILNAGVWTDTTD

-1582 WFRNAKNQKVL
+1582 WFVNANNQKVL
-1593 LQAGSTKTGNKT
+1593 LQAGSTKIGNKT

>member
-1 MPLSENLKDQFAK
+1 MEVSVVMPLSENLKDQFAK

-59 AEDDDRVTVTIRNH
+59 AEDGDRVTVTIRNH

-92 TNSKKIGEFNTV
+92 TNSEKIGEFNTV
-104 LSNKVGT
+104 LSNKVDT
-111 DELDAQVGRIDT
+111 DELDAQVGRINT
-123 LESDNATIKQKL
+123 LESDNATIKHKL
-135 TASEGEFKEI
+135 AASEGEFKEI

-234 YANINFTN
+234 YANIDFTN
-242 IGTAAMEYFYAQS
+242 IGTAAMAYFYAQS

-282 EGNTIVAEKLV
+282 EGNTVVADKLV

-307 GITTE
+307 GITAE
-312 TEQTDYNSINGQV
+312 AEQTDYNSINGQV

-353 DDNAIYSIGKESAT
+353 DDNAIHSIGKESAT

-417 KDAIDN
+417 KDAIDD
-423 VNNKVDNIKS
+423 VNNKVNNIKS

-443 GDSNIKAPTGT
+443 GDSNTKAPTGT
-454 WSPNIPSVPVGK
+454 WSPNIPSVTVGK
-466 YLWTRTVFAYSDDT
+466 YLWTRTVFTYSDNT

-495 KGDTGA
+495 
-501 TGPQGP
+501 
-507 RGLQGIQGEKGDRGI
+507 
-522 QGPQGDN
+522 
-529 GRNSYF
+529 
-535 HIKYSSVANPT
+535 
-546 SSSQITETPSTY
+546 
-558 IGTYTDDIETDSTDP
+558 
-573 KKYTWQ
+573 
-579 RLEGAK
+579 
-585 GDQGIPGTNGINGKT
+585 QGIP
-600 SYLHIAYANSSDG
+600 
-613 RTGFDVSNAT
+613 
-623 GKLYIGQYTDFVE
+623 
-636 ADSTDPK
+636 
-643 KYSWT
+643 
-648 KIKGDTGAKGDKG
+648 
-661 DTGAAGKGVK
+661 
-671 STAVT
+671 
-676 YQASSNSITAPTG
+676 
-689 TWNTS
+689 
-694 IPSVGAGHYLWTRTI
+694 
-709 ITYTDNTTSTLYSV
+709 
-723 SRNGTNGTN
+723 

-739 KSIGSVVNY
+739 KSIGSVINY
-748 YLATNTNTG
+748 YLATNANTG
-757 ITASTSGWTT
+757 VTASTSGWTT

-772 SASKKYLWNYEI
+772 STSKKYLWNYEI

-797 PCIIGSYGDTGAT
+797 PCVIGSYGDTGEAGKNFNWNLIKYNYIEAMAAEIDKSEYVKSGKVICEGDNINSGFKIDSADCYEPSTKYILSGYITVISKTCNNLYFYNGKNHVFISLLIDGRNYSTPFGNELIAANSILNDGKSHYFELRFQTAT
-810 GATGATGNGIK
+810 DIPDDSSVLYTYIQLNKSNATNIRYQITGLKLEKGTEATDWCPAQEDLKGEKG
-821 SIVEHY
+821 
-827 AVSASNSSAPTSW
+827 
-840 SNTVPTMTVTNRYLW
+840 
-855 NYETITYTNNSVADT
+855 D
-870 AKRVIGVYGNTGNTG
+870 TG

-932 TYTDNTTSTSYS
+932 TYTDNTISTSYS

-950 GIQVGGRNLLLNS
+950 
-963 ADILSSYV
+963 
-971 VDSSGYQSIGKT
+971 
-983 ESQEDGSVLITNANS
+983 
-998 NTRIRYRKWIIVS
+998 
-1011 PGETYTISAYYKNVS
+1011 
-1026 GTQSHMFQVVYCD
+1026 
-1039 SNKKPTGWLAK
+1039 
-1050 AGKSESI
+1050 
-1057 SDGWIKQY
+1057 
-1065 LTFIIPNGFSY
+1065 
-1076 MYVYFRSGEDYTG
+1076 
-1089 YTHSYYIKHVKLE
+1089 
-1102 KGNKATDWTPA
+1102 
-1113 PEDIIS
+1113 
-1119 TVDSKIT
+1119 
-1126 KTKEEITQSVSKTYQ
+1126 
-1141 TKNDMNNYYTTQQVN
+1141 
-1156 SAISTRCGQ
+1156 
-1165 VELKV
+1165 
-1170 DGIQV
+1170 GIQV

-1189 ANPAKSTNAPDG
+1189 ANPAKSTNAADG
-1201 YAYIGGRAYLENGK
+1201 YAYIGGRVYLENGK

-1222 SDSVWATGHGG
+1222 SDSVWATEHGDR
-1233 QTGKATIWIHG
+1233 TGKATIWIHG
-1244 LGDGFHRVFCG
+1244 LLGDDFHRVFCG
-1255 DGKTSGRYTW
+1255 DGITSGRYTW

-1306 PEDVDSAINDVS
+1306 PEDIDYAISDVNSKITKTKEEITQSVSKTYQTKNDMGNYYTTKQTDAAIKTRCDNVELKVDGIKIGGRNLAQKTSSKYYVSFSKFNGNDNVCFSIGNTLTDGLSVGDIISIKLVCKYTNIASVSGKTPQVRIIGAGNVTGWNDNGYFPVNNFTKLSGSNGEVTIIYQATINENHVKNSYWNTLLRTDAIQSGTIQCKMFKVERGTRYTDWTPAPEDVDSAINDVS
-1318 ESANQY
+1318 ESTNQY

-1335 EEKLADLESNTNAT
+1335 EEELADLKSNTNAT

-1386 RFSVT
+1386 RFSVS

-1403 TCKNLSVTG
+1403 TCKKIVATG
-1412 GNINIEADDYQT
+1412 GTVGGWQIQSDGLYSMSGEQ
-1424 GKISTHAN
+1424 G
-1432 WYTSSLSPF
+1432 SSLSLMNLGNFKGSSEDDLIISFRRWNTYPF
-1441 GLTATGRFNNATY
+1441 YVT
-1454 SNSGIEF
+1454 SGGEL
-1461 ARNGTSES
+1461 
-1469 VIVIGCN
+1469 GCRKLAI
-1476 SEVDDIGIYA
+1476 S
-1486 NSARITSQLTI
+1486 
-1497 PVGYNKLNQR
+1497 VGYNKLNQR
-1507 ATTSANSIQA
+1507 ATTSANDTQA

-1553 NGACVVANTHRY
+1553 NGACVTSNTHRY
-1565 GESSNSV
+1565 GENSSSV

-1582 WFRNAKNQKVL
+1582 WFRNANNQKVL

>member
-14 MVNADNPKENTDN
+14 MVNTDNPKENIGN
-27 TVYGTVKVYS
+27 AVYGTVKVYS

-59 AEDDDRVTVTIRNH
+59 AEDGDRVTVTIRNH

-92 TNSKKIGEFNTV
+92 TNSEKIGEFNTV
-104 LSNKVGT
+104 LSNKVDT
-111 DELDAQVGRIDT
+111 DELDAQVGRINT
-123 LESDNATIKQKL
+123 LESDNATIKHKL
-135 TASEGEFKEI
+135 AASEGEFKEI

-185 FDALAGTVGT
+185 FDALAGTVST

-234 YANINFTN
+234 YANIDFTN
-242 IGTAAMEYFYAQS
+242 IGTAAMAYFYAQS

-282 EGNTIVAEKLV
+282 EGNTVVADKLV

-307 GITTE
+307 GITAE
-312 TEQTDYNSINGQV
+312 AEQTDYNSINGQV

-353 DDNAIYSIGKESAT
+353 DDNAIHSIGKESAT

-417 KDAIDN
+417 KDAIDD
-423 VNNKVDNIKS
+423 VNNKVNNIKS

-443 GDSNIKAPTGT
+443 GDSNTKAPTGT
-454 WSPNIPSVPVGK
+454 WSPNIPSVTVGK
-466 YLWTRTVFAYSDDT
+466 YLWTRTVFTYSDNT

-495 KGDTGA
+495 
-501 TGPQGP
+501 
-507 RGLQGIQGEKGDRGI
+507 
-522 QGPQGDN
+522 
-529 GRNSYF
+529 
-535 HIKYSSVANPT
+535 
-546 SSSQITETPSTY
+546 
-558 IGTYTDDIETDSTDP
+558 
-573 KKYTWQ
+573 
-579 RLEGAK
+579 
-585 GDQGIPGTNGINGKT
+585 QGIP
-600 SYLHIAYANSSDG
+600 
-613 RTGFDVSNAT
+613 
-623 GKLYIGQYTDFVE
+623 
-636 ADSTDPK
+636 
-643 KYSWT
+643 
-648 KIKGDTGAKGDKG
+648 
-661 DTGAAGKGVK
+661 
-671 STAVT
+671 
-676 YQASSNSITAPTG
+676 
-689 TWNTS
+689 
-694 IPSVGAGHYLWTRTI
+694 
-709 ITYTDNTTSTLYSV
+709 
-723 SRNGTNGTN
+723 

-739 KSIGSVVNY
+739 KSIGSVINY
-748 YLATNTNTG
+748 YLATNANTG
-757 ITASTSGWTT
+757 VTASTSGWTT

-772 SASKKYLWNYEI
+772 STSKKYLWNYEI

-797 PCIIGSYGDTGAT
+797 PCVIGSYGDTGEAGKNFNWNLIKYNYIEAMAAEIDKSEYVKSGKVICEGDNINSGFKIDSADCYEPSTKYILSGYITVISKTCNNLYFYNGKNHVFISLLIDGRNYSTPFGNELIAANSILNDGKSHYFELRFQTAT
-810 GATGATGNGIK
+810 DIPDDSSVLYTYIQLNKSNATNIRYQITGLKLEKGTEATDWCPAQEDLKGEKG
-821 SIVEHY
+821 
-827 AVSASNSSAPTSW
+827 
-840 SNTVPTMTVTNRYLW
+840 
-855 NYETITYTNNSVADT
+855 D
-870 AKRVIGVYGNTGNTG
+870 TG

-932 TYTDNTTSTSYS
+932 TYTDNTISTSYS

-950 GIQVGGRNLLLNS
+950 
-963 ADILSSYV
+963 
-971 VDSSGYQSIGKT
+971 
-983 ESQEDGSVLITNANS
+983 
-998 NTRIRYRKWIIVS
+998 
-1011 PGETYTISAYYKNVS
+1011 
-1026 GTQSHMFQVVYCD
+1026 
-1039 SNKKPTGWLAK
+1039 
-1050 AGKSESI
+1050 
-1057 SDGWIKQY
+1057 
-1065 LTFIIPNGFSY
+1065 
-1076 MYVYFRSGEDYTG
+1076 
-1089 YTHSYYIKHVKLE
+1089 
-1102 KGNKATDWTPA
+1102 
-1113 PEDIIS
+1113 
-1119 TVDSKIT
+1119 
-1126 KTKEEITQSVSKTYQ
+1126 
-1141 TKNDMNNYYTTQQVN
+1141 
-1156 SAISTRCGQ
+1156 
-1165 VELKV
+1165 
-1170 DGIQV
+1170 GIQV

-1189 ANPAKSTNAPDG
+1189 ANPAKSTNAADG
-1201 YAYIGGRAYLENGK
+1201 YAYIGGRVYLENGK

-1222 SDSVWATGHGG
+1222 SDSVWATEHGDR
-1233 QTGKATIWIHG
+1233 TGKATIWIHG
-1244 LGDGFHRVFCG
+1244 LLGDDFHRVFCG
-1255 DGKTSGRYTW
+1255 DGITSGRYTW

-1306 PEDVDSAINDVS
+1306 PEDIDYAISDVNSKITKTKEEITQSVSKTYQTKNDMGNYYTTKQTDAAIKTRCDNVELKVDGIKIGGRNLAQKTSSKYYVSFSKFNGNDNVCFSIGNTLTDGLSVGDIISIKLVCKYTNIASVSGKTPQVRIIGAGNVTGWNDNGYFPVNNFTKLSGSNGEVTIIYQATINENHVKNSYWNTLLRTDAIQSGTIQCKMFKVERGTRYTDWTPAPEDVDSAINDVS
-1318 ESANQY
+1318 ESTNQY

-1335 EEKLADLESNTNAT
+1335 EEELADLKSNTNAT

-1386 RFSVT
+1386 RFSVS

-1403 TCKNLSVTG
+1403 TCKKIVATG
-1412 GNINIEADDYQT
+1412 GTVGGWQIQSDGLYSMSGEQ
-1424 GKISTHAN
+1424 G
-1432 WYTSSLSPF
+1432 SSLSLMNLGNFKGSSEDDLIISFRRWNTYPF
-1441 GLTATGRFNNATY
+1441 YVT
-1454 SNSGIEF
+1454 SGGEL
-1461 ARNGTSES
+1461 
-1469 VIVIGCN
+1469 GCRKLAI
-1476 SEVDDIGIYA
+1476 S
-1486 NSARITSQLTI
+1486 
-1497 PVGYNKLNQR
+1497 VGYNKLNQR
-1507 ATTSANSIQA
+1507 ATTSANDTQA

-1553 NGACVVANTHRY
+1553 NGACVTSNTHRY
-1565 GESSNSV
+1565 GENSSSV

-1582 WFRNAKNQKVL
+1582 WFRNANNQKVL

>member
-59 AEDDDRVTVTIRNH
+59 AEDGDRVTVTIRNH

-92 TNSKKIGEFNTV
+92 TNSEKIGEFNTV

-111 DELDAQVGRIDT
+111 DELDAQVGRINT
-123 LESDNATIKQKL
+123 LESDNATIKHKL
-135 TASEGEFKEI
+135 AASEGEFKEI

-242 IGTAAMEYFYAQS
+242 IGKAAMEYFYAQS

-282 EGNTIVAEKLV
+282 EGNTVVADKLV

-312 TEQTDYNSINGQV
+312 IEQTDYNSINGQV

-353 DDNAIYSIGKESAT
+353 DDNAIHSIGKESAT

-379 QMAVGDSNHYI
+379 QMAVGDSSHYI

-417 KDAIDN
+417 KDAIDDI
-423 VNNKVDNIKS
+423 NNKVDNIKS
-433 IKNTTVTYQV
+433 IKNTAVTYQV
-443 GDSNIKAPTGT
+443 GDSNTKAPTGT

-466 YLWTRTVFAYSDDT
+466 YLWTRTVFTYSDDT

-495 KGDTGA
+495 
-501 TGPQGP
+501 
-507 RGLQGIQGEKGDRGI
+507 
-522 QGPQGDN
+522 
-529 GRNSYF
+529 
-535 HIKYSSVANPT
+535 
-546 SSSQITETPSTY
+546 
-558 IGTYTDDIETDSTDP
+558 
-573 KKYTWQ
+573 
-579 RLEGAK
+579 
-585 GDQGIPGTNGINGKT
+585 QGIP
-600 SYLHIAYANSSDG
+600 
-613 RTGFDVSNAT
+613 
-623 GKLYIGQYTDFVE
+623 
-636 ADSTDPK
+636 
-643 KYSWT
+643 
-648 KIKGDTGAKGDKG
+648 
-661 DTGAAGKGVK
+661 
-671 STAVT
+671 
-676 YQASSNSITAPTG
+676 
-689 TWNTS
+689 
-694 IPSVGAGHYLWTRTI
+694 
-709 ITYTDNTTSTLYSV
+709 
-723 SRNGTNGTN
+723 

-739 KSIGSVVNY
+739 KSIGSVINY
-748 YLATNTNTG
+748 YLATNANTG
-757 ITASTSGWTT
+757 VTASTSGWTT

-797 PCIIGSYGDTGAT
+797 PCVIGSYGDTGEAGKNFNWNLIKYDYIEAMAAEIDKSEYVKSGKVICEGNNINSGFKIDSADCYEPSTQYILSGYITVISKTCNNLYFYNGKNHVFISLSIDGRNYSTPFNELIAANSILNDGKSHYFELRFQTAT
-810 GATGATGNGIK
+810 DIPDDT
-821 SIVEHY
+821 V
-827 AVSASNSSAPTSW
+827 VSYTYIQLNK
-840 SNTVPTMTVTNRYLW
+840 SNTTNIRYQIAGLKLEKGTEATDW
-855 NYETITYTNNSVADT
+855 CPAQEDL
-870 AKRVIGVYGNTGNTG
+870 KGEKGDTG

-919 TSALPYMWTRTII
+919 TSALPYIWTRTII

-950 GIQVGGRNLLLNS
+950 GIQVGGRNLL
-963 ADILSSYV
+963 
-971 VDSSGYQSIGKT
+971 
-983 ESQEDGSVLITNANS
+983 
-998 NTRIRYRKWIIVS
+998 
-1011 PGETYTISAYYKNVS
+1011 
-1026 GTQSHMFQVVYCD
+1026 
-1039 SNKKPTGWLAK
+1039 
-1050 AGKSESI
+1050 
-1057 SDGWIKQY
+1057 
-1065 LTFIIPNGFSY
+1065 
-1076 MYVYFRSGEDYTG
+1076 
-1089 YTHSYYIKHVKLE
+1089 
-1102 KGNKATDWTPA
+1102 
-1113 PEDIIS
+1113 
-1119 TVDSKIT
+1119 
-1126 KTKEEITQSVSKTYQ
+1126 
-1141 TKNDMNNYYTTQQVN
+1141 
-1156 SAISTRCGQ
+1156 
-1165 VELKV
+1165 
-1170 DGIQV
+1170 
-1175 GGRNLLTGSAGWTK
+1175 TGSAGWTK

-1201 YAYIGGRAYLENGK
+1201 YVYIGGRVYLENGK

-1222 SDSVWATGHGG
+1222 SDSVWATEHGDR
-1233 QTGKATIWIHG
+1233 TGKATIWIHG
-1244 LGDGFHRVFCG
+1244 LLGDDFHRVFCG
-1255 DGKTSGRYTW
+1255 DGITSGRYTW

-1306 PEDVDSAINDVS
+1306 PEDIDYAISDVNSKITKTKEEITQSVSKTYQTKNDMGNYYTTKQTDAAIKTRCDNVELKVDGIKIGGRNLAQKTSSKYYVSFSKFNGNDNVCFSIGNTLTDGLSVGDIISIKLVCKYTNIASVSGKTPQVRIIGAGNVTGWNDNGYFPVNNFTKLSGSNGEVTIIYQATINENHVKNSYWNTLLRTDAIQSGTIQCKMFKVERGTRYTDWTPAPEDVDSAINDVS
-1318 ESANQY
+1318 ESTNQY

-1386 RFSVT
+1386 RFSVS

-1403 TCKNLSVTG
+1403 TCKNIVATG
-1412 GNINIEADDYQT
+1412 GTVGGWQIQSDGLYSMSGEQ
-1424 GKISTHAN
+1424 G
-1432 WYTSSLSPF
+1432 SSLSLRNMGDFKGSSEDDLIISFRRWNTYPF
-1441 GLTATGRFNNATY
+1441 YVT
-1454 SNSGIEF
+1454 SGGEL
-1461 ARNGTSES
+1461 
-1469 VIVIGCN
+1469 GCRKLAI
-1476 SEVDDIGIYA
+1476 SI
-1486 NSARITSQLTI
+1486 
-1497 PVGYNKLNQR
+1497 GYNKLNQR
-1507 ATTSANSIQA
+1507 ATTSANDTQA
-1517 FNYAWTINGTGL
+1517 FNYVWTINGTGL

-1553 NGACVVANTHRY
+1553 NGACVTANSHRY

-1582 WFRNAKNQKVL
+1582 WFRNANNQKVQ

-1605 LTYTVQGLFGLAV
+1605 LTYTVQGLFGLKV

>member
-14 MVNADNPKENTDN
+14 MVNAGNPKENTDN

-59 AEDDDRVTVTIRNH
+59 AEDGDRVTVTIRNH

-92 TNSKKIGEFNTV
+92 TNSEKIGEFNTV
-104 LSNKVGT
+104 LSNKVDT

-195 LNGDFSN
+195 LNGDFLN

-242 IGTAAMEYFYAQS
+242 IGKAAMEYFYAQS

-282 EGNTIVAEKLV
+282 EGNTVVADKLV

-312 TEQTDYNSINGQV
+312 IEQTDYNSINGQV

-353 DDNAIYSIGKESAT
+353 DDNAIHSIGKESAT

-379 QMAVGDSNHYI
+379 QMAVGDSSHYI

-417 KDAIDN
+417 KDAIDDI
-423 VNNKVDNIKS
+423 NNKVDNIKS
-433 IKNTTVTYQV
+433 IKNTAVTYQV
-443 GDSNIKAPTGT
+443 GDSNTKAPTGT

-466 YLWTRTVFAYSDDT
+466 YLWTRTVFTYSDDT

-485 GISSMGAKGD
+485 GVSSM
-495 KGDTGA
+495 
-501 TGPQGP
+501 
-507 RGLQGIQGEKGDRGI
+507 
-522 QGPQGDN
+522 
-529 GRNSYF
+529 
-535 HIKYSSVANPT
+535 
-546 SSSQITETPSTY
+546 
-558 IGTYTDDIETDSTDP
+558 
-573 KKYTWQ
+573 
-579 RLEGAK
+579 GAK
-585 GDQGIPGTNGINGKT
+585 GDQGIPGTNG
-600 SYLHIAYANSSDG
+600 
-613 RTGFDVSNAT
+613 
-623 GKLYIGQYTDFVE
+623 
-636 ADSTDPK
+636 
-643 KYSWT
+643 
-648 KIKGDTGAKGDKG
+648 
-661 DTGAAGKGVK
+661 
-671 STAVT
+671 
-676 YQASSNSITAPTG
+676 
-689 TWNTS
+689 
-694 IPSVGAGHYLWTRTI
+694 
-709 ITYTDNTTSTLYSV
+709 
-723 SRNGTNGTN
+723 
-732 GTNGQNG
+732 QNG
-739 KSIGSVVNY
+739 KSIGSVINY
-748 YLATNTNTG
+748 YLATNANTG
-757 ITASTSGWTT
+757 VTASTSGWTT

-772 SASKKYLWNYEI
+772 STSKKYLWNYEI
-784 VKYTDGTIASTTA
+784 VKYTDGSIASTTA
-797 PCIIGSYGDTGAT
+797 PCVIGSYGDTGEAGKNFNWNLIKYDYIEAMAAEIDKSEYVKSGKVICEGDNINSGFKIDSADCYEPSTRYILSGYITVISKTCNNLYFYNGKNHVFISLSIDGRNYSTPFNELIAANSILNDGKSHYFELRFQTAT
-810 GATGATGNGIK
+810 DIPGDSSVLYTYIQLNKSNATNIRYQITGLKLEKGTEATDWCPAQEDLKGEKG
-821 SIVEHY
+821 
-827 AVSASNSSAPTSW
+827 
-840 SNTVPTMTVTNRYLW
+840 
-855 NYETITYTNNSVADT
+855 D
-870 AKRVIGVYGNTGNTG
+870 TG

-950 GIQVGGRNLLLNS
+950 GIQVGGRNLL
-963 ADILSSYV
+963 
-971 VDSSGYQSIGKT
+971 
-983 ESQEDGSVLITNANS
+983 
-998 NTRIRYRKWIIVS
+998 
-1011 PGETYTISAYYKNVS
+1011 
-1026 GTQSHMFQVVYCD
+1026 
-1039 SNKKPTGWLAK
+1039 
-1050 AGKSESI
+1050 
-1057 SDGWIKQY
+1057 
-1065 LTFIIPNGFSY
+1065 
-1076 MYVYFRSGEDYTG
+1076 
-1089 YTHSYYIKHVKLE
+1089 
-1102 KGNKATDWTPA
+1102 
-1113 PEDIIS
+1113 
-1119 TVDSKIT
+1119 
-1126 KTKEEITQSVSKTYQ
+1126 
-1141 TKNDMNNYYTTQQVN
+1141 
-1156 SAISTRCGQ
+1156 
-1165 VELKV
+1165 
-1170 DGIQV
+1170 
-1175 GGRNLLTGSAGWTK
+1175 TGSAGWTK

-1201 YAYIGGRAYLENGK
+1201 YVYIGGRAYLENGK

-1306 PEDVDSAINDVS
+1306 PEDIDYAISDVNSKITKTKEEITQSVSKTYQTKNDMGNYYTTKQTDAAIKTRCDNVELKVDGIKIGGRNLAQKTSSKYYVSFSKFNGNDNVCFSIGNTLTDGLSVGDIISIKLVCKYTNIASVSGKTPQVRIIGAGNVTGWNDNGYFPVNNFTKLSGSNGEVTIIYQATINKNHVKNSYWNTLLRTDAIQSGTIQCKMFKVERGTRYTDWTPAPEDVDSAINDVS
-1318 ESANQY
+1318 ESTNQY

-1373 NITAKGGLNLTGN
+1373 NITSKGGLNLTGN
-1386 RFSVT
+1386 RFSVS

-1403 TCKNLSVTG
+1403 TCKNIVATG
-1412 GNINIEADDYQT
+1412 GTVGGWQIQSDGLYSMSGEQ
-1424 GKISTHAN
+1424 G
-1432 WYTSSLSPF
+1432 SSLSLRNMGDFKGSSEDDLIISFRRWNTYPF
-1441 GLTATGRFNNATY
+1441 YVT
-1454 SNSGIEF
+1454 SGGEL
-1461 ARNGTSES
+1461 
-1469 VIVIGCN
+1469 GCRKLAI
-1476 SEVDDIGIYA
+1476 SI
-1486 NSARITSQLTI
+1486 
-1497 PVGYNKLNQR
+1497 GYNKLNQR
-1507 ATTSANSIQA
+1507 ATTSANDTQA
-1517 FNYAWTINGTGL
+1517 FNYVWTINGTGL

-1553 NGACVVANTHRY
+1553 NGACVTANSHRY

-1582 WFRNAKNQKVL
+1582 WFRNANNQKVQ

-1605 LTYTVQGLFGLAV
+1605 LTYTVQGLFGLKV

>member
-59 AEDDDRVTVTIRNH
+59 AEDGDRVTVTIRNH

-92 TNSKKIGEFNTV
+92 TNSEKIGEFNTV
-104 LSNKVGT
+104 LSNKVDT

-123 LESDNATIKQKL
+123 LESNNATIKQKL
-135 TASEGEFKEI
+135 TATEGEFKEI

-312 TEQTDYNSINGQV
+312 AEQTDYNSINGQV

-423 VNNKVDNIKS
+423 INNKVDDIKS

-443 GDSNIKAPTGT
+443 GDSNTKAPTGT

-466 YLWTRTVFAYSDDT
+466 YLWTRTVFTYSDDT

-495 KGDTGA
+495 
-501 TGPQGP
+501 
-507 RGLQGIQGEKGDRGI
+507 
-522 QGPQGDN
+522 
-529 GRNSYF
+529 
-535 HIKYSSVANPT
+535 
-546 SSSQITETPSTY
+546 
-558 IGTYTDDIETDSTDP
+558 
-573 KKYTWQ
+573 
-579 RLEGAK
+579 
-585 GDQGIPGTNGINGKT
+585 QGIP
-600 SYLHIAYANSSDG
+600 
-613 RTGFDVSNAT
+613 
-623 GKLYIGQYTDFVE
+623 
-636 ADSTDPK
+636 
-643 KYSWT
+643 
-648 KIKGDTGAKGDKG
+648 
-661 DTGAAGKGVK
+661 
-671 STAVT
+671 
-676 YQASSNSITAPTG
+676 
-689 TWNTS
+689 
-694 IPSVGAGHYLWTRTI
+694 
-709 ITYTDNTTSTLYSV
+709 
-723 SRNGTNGTN
+723 

-739 KSIGSVVNY
+739 KSIGSVINY
-748 YLATNTNTG
+748 YLATNANTG
-757 ITASTSGWTT
+757 VTASTSGWTT

-797 PCIIGSYGDTGAT
+797 PCIIGSYGDTGEAGKNFNWNLIKYDYIEAMAAEIDKSEYVKSGKVICEGDNINSGFKIDSADCYEPSTQYILSGYITVISKTCNNLYFYNGKNHVFISLSIDGRNYSTPFNELIAANSILNDGKSHYFELRFQTAT
-810 GATGATGNGIK
+810 DIPGDSSVLYTYIQLNKSNATNIRYQITGLKLEKGTEATDWCPAQEDLKGEKG
-821 SIVEHY
+821 
-827 AVSASNSSAPTSW
+827 
-840 SNTVPTMTVTNRYLW
+840 
-855 NYETITYTNNSVADT
+855 D
-870 AKRVIGVYGNTGNTG
+870 TG

-897 YQAAANGTTVP
+897 YQTAANGTTVP

-950 GIQVGGRNLLLNS
+950 GIQVGGRNLL
-963 ADILSSYV
+963 
-971 VDSSGYQSIGKT
+971 
-983 ESQEDGSVLITNANS
+983 
-998 NTRIRYRKWIIVS
+998 
-1011 PGETYTISAYYKNVS
+1011 
-1026 GTQSHMFQVVYCD
+1026 
-1039 SNKKPTGWLAK
+1039 
-1050 AGKSESI
+1050 
-1057 SDGWIKQY
+1057 
-1065 LTFIIPNGFSY
+1065 
-1076 MYVYFRSGEDYTG
+1076 
-1089 YTHSYYIKHVKLE
+1089 
-1102 KGNKATDWTPA
+1102 
-1113 PEDIIS
+1113 
-1119 TVDSKIT
+1119 
-1126 KTKEEITQSVSKTYQ
+1126 
-1141 TKNDMNNYYTTQQVN
+1141 
-1156 SAISTRCGQ
+1156 
-1165 VELKV
+1165 
-1170 DGIQV
+1170 
-1175 GGRNLLTGSAGWTK
+1175 TGSAGWTK

-1201 YAYIGGRAYLENGK
+1201 YVYIGGRAYLENGK

-1306 PEDVDSAINDVS
+1306 PEDVDSTINDVK
-1318 ESANQY
+1318 ES
-1324 ITDVSDSLGKT
+1324 
-1335 EEKLADLESNTNAT
+1335 TNAT

-1507 ATTSANSIQA
+1507 ATTSANDTQA

-1582 WFRNAKNQKVL
+1582 WFVNANNQKVL

>member
-14 MVNADNPKENTDN
+14 MVNTDNPKENIGN
-27 TVYGTVKVYS
+27 AVYGTVKVYS

-59 AEDDDRVTVTIRNH
+59 AEDGDRVTVTIRNH

-92 TNSKKIGEFNTV
+92 TNSEKIGEFNTV
-104 LSNKVGT
+104 LSNKVDT
-111 DELDAQVGRIDT
+111 DELDAQVGRINT
-123 LESDNATIKQKL
+123 LESDNATIKHKL
-135 TASEGEFKEI
+135 AASEGEFKEI

-234 YANINFTN
+234 YANIDFTN
-242 IGTAAMEYFYAQS
+242 IGTAAMAYFYAQS

-282 EGNTIVAEKLV
+282 EGNTVVADKLV

-307 GITTE
+307 GITAE
-312 TEQTDYNSINGQV
+312 AEQTDYNSINGQV

-353 DDNAIYSIGKESAT
+353 DDNAIHSIGKESAT

-417 KDAIDN
+417 KDAIDD
-423 VNNKVDNIKS
+423 VNNKVNNIKS

-443 GDSNIKAPTGT
+443 GDSNTKAPTGT
-454 WSPNIPSVPVGK
+454 WSPNIPSVTVGK
-466 YLWTRTVFAYSDDT
+466 YLWTRTVFTYSDNT

-495 KGDTGA
+495 
-501 TGPQGP
+501 
-507 RGLQGIQGEKGDRGI
+507 
-522 QGPQGDN
+522 
-529 GRNSYF
+529 
-535 HIKYSSVANPT
+535 
-546 SSSQITETPSTY
+546 
-558 IGTYTDDIETDSTDP
+558 
-573 KKYTWQ
+573 
-579 RLEGAK
+579 
-585 GDQGIPGTNGINGKT
+585 QGIP
-600 SYLHIAYANSSDG
+600 
-613 RTGFDVSNAT
+613 
-623 GKLYIGQYTDFVE
+623 
-636 ADSTDPK
+636 
-643 KYSWT
+643 
-648 KIKGDTGAKGDKG
+648 
-661 DTGAAGKGVK
+661 
-671 STAVT
+671 
-676 YQASSNSITAPTG
+676 
-689 TWNTS
+689 
-694 IPSVGAGHYLWTRTI
+694 
-709 ITYTDNTTSTLYSV
+709 
-723 SRNGTNGTN
+723 

-739 KSIGSVVNY
+739 KSIGSVINY
-748 YLATNTNTG
+748 YLATNANTG
-757 ITASTSGWTT
+757 VTASTSGWTT

-772 SASKKYLWNYEI
+772 STSKKYLWNYEI

-797 PCIIGSYGDTGAT
+797 PCVIGSYGDTGEAGKNFNWNLIKYNYIEAMAAEIDKSEYVKSGKVICEGDNINSGFKIDSADCYEPSTKYILSGYITVISKTCNNLYFYNGKNHVFISLLIDGRNYSTPFGNELIAANSILNDGKSHYFELRFQTAT
-810 GATGATGNGIK
+810 DIPDDSSVLYTYIQLNKSNATNIRYQITGLKLEKG
-821 SIVEHY
+821 
-827 AVSASNSSAPTSW
+827 T
-840 SNTVPTMTVTNRYLW
+840 
-855 NYETITYTNNSVADT
+855 ETTDWCPAQEDL
-870 AKRVIGVYGNTGNTG
+870 KGEKGDTG

-932 TYTDNTTSTSYS
+932 TYTDNTISTSYS

-950 GIQVGGRNLLLNS
+950 
-963 ADILSSYV
+963 
-971 VDSSGYQSIGKT
+971 
-983 ESQEDGSVLITNANS
+983 
-998 NTRIRYRKWIIVS
+998 
-1011 PGETYTISAYYKNVS
+1011 
-1026 GTQSHMFQVVYCD
+1026 
-1039 SNKKPTGWLAK
+1039 
-1050 AGKSESI
+1050 
-1057 SDGWIKQY
+1057 
-1065 LTFIIPNGFSY
+1065 
-1076 MYVYFRSGEDYTG
+1076 
-1089 YTHSYYIKHVKLE
+1089 
-1102 KGNKATDWTPA
+1102 
-1113 PEDIIS
+1113 
-1119 TVDSKIT
+1119 
-1126 KTKEEITQSVSKTYQ
+1126 
-1141 TKNDMNNYYTTQQVN
+1141 
-1156 SAISTRCGQ
+1156 
-1165 VELKV
+1165 
-1170 DGIQV
+1170 GIQV

-1189 ANPAKSTNAPDG
+1189 ANPAKSTNAADG
-1201 YAYIGGRAYLENGK
+1201 YAYIGGRVYLENGK

-1222 SDSVWATGHGG
+1222 SDSVWATEHGDR
-1233 QTGKATIWIHG
+1233 TGKATIWIHG
-1244 LGDGFHRVFCG
+1244 LLGDDFHRVFCG
-1255 DGKTSGRYTW
+1255 DGITSGRYTW

-1306 PEDVDSAINDVS
+1306 PEDIDYAISDVNSKITKTKEEITQSVSKTYQTKNDMGNYYTTKQTDAAIKTRCDNVELKVDGIKIGGRNLAQKTSSKYYVSFSKFNGNDNVCFSIGNTLTDGLSVGDIISIKLVCKYTNIASVSGKTPQVRIIGAGNVTGWNDNGYFPVNNFTKLSGSNGEVTIIYQATINENHVKNSYWNTLLRTDAIQSGTIQCKMFKVERGTRYTDWTPAPEDVDSAINDVS
-1318 ESANQY
+1318 ESTNQY

-1335 EEKLADLESNTNAT
+1335 EEELADLKSNTNAT

-1386 RFSVT
+1386 RFSVS

-1403 TCKNLSVTG
+1403 TCKKIVATG
-1412 GNINIEADDYQT
+1412 GTVGGWQIQSDGLYSMSGEQ
-1424 GKISTHAN
+1424 G
-1432 WYTSSLSPF
+1432 SSLSLMNLGNFKGSSEDDLIISFRRWNTYPF
-1441 GLTATGRFNNATY
+1441 YVT
-1454 SNSGIEF
+1454 SGGEL
-1461 ARNGTSES
+1461 
-1469 VIVIGCN
+1469 GCRKLAI
-1476 SEVDDIGIYA
+1476 S
-1486 NSARITSQLTI
+1486 
-1497 PVGYNKLNQR
+1497 VGYNKLNQR
-1507 ATTSANSIQA
+1507 ATTSANDTQA

-1553 NGACVVANTHRY
+1553 NGACVTSNTHRY
-1565 GESSNSV
+1565 GENSSSV

-1582 WFRNAKNQKVL
+1582 WFRNANNQKVL

>member
-59 AEDDDRVTVTIRNH
+59 AEDGDRVTVTIRNH

-92 TNSKKIGEFNTV
+92 TNSEKIGEFNTV
-104 LSNKVGT
+104 LSNKVDT
-111 DELDAQVGRIDT
+111 DELDAQVGRINT

-135 TASEGEFKEI
+135 AASEGEFKEI

-173 TVVESEYTKTKV
+173 AVVESEYTKTKV

-208 EKLDAHKADID
+208 EKLDAQSADID

-234 YANINFTN
+234 YANIDFTN
-242 IGTAAMEYFYAQS
+242 IGKAAMEYFYAQS

-282 EGNTIVAEKLV
+282 EGNTVVADKLV

-312 TEQTDYNSINGQV
+312 IEQTDYNSINGQV

-353 DDNAIYSIGKESAT
+353 DDNAIHSIGKESAT

-417 KDAIDN
+417 KDAIDD
-423 VNNKVDNIKS
+423 VNNKVNNIKS

-443 GDSNIKAPTGT
+443 GDSNTKAPTGT

-466 YLWTRTVFAYSDDT
+466 YLWTRTVFTYSDDT

-495 KGDTGA
+495 
-501 TGPQGP
+501 
-507 RGLQGIQGEKGDRGI
+507 
-522 QGPQGDN
+522 
-529 GRNSYF
+529 
-535 HIKYSSVANPT
+535 
-546 SSSQITETPSTY
+546 
-558 IGTYTDDIETDSTDP
+558 
-573 KKYTWQ
+573 
-579 RLEGAK
+579 
-585 GDQGIPGTNGINGKT
+585 QGIP
-600 SYLHIAYANSSDG
+600 
-613 RTGFDVSNAT
+613 
-623 GKLYIGQYTDFVE
+623 
-636 ADSTDPK
+636 
-643 KYSWT
+643 
-648 KIKGDTGAKGDKG
+648 
-661 DTGAAGKGVK
+661 
-671 STAVT
+671 
-676 YQASSNSITAPTG
+676 
-689 TWNTS
+689 
-694 IPSVGAGHYLWTRTI
+694 
-709 ITYTDNTTSTLYSV
+709 
-723 SRNGTNGTN
+723 

-739 KSIGSVVNY
+739 KSIGSVINY
-748 YLATNTNTG
+748 YLATNANTG
-757 ITASTSGWTT
+757 VTASTSGWTT

-797 PCIIGSYGDTGAT
+797 PCVIGSYGDTGEAGKNFNWNLIKYDYIEAMAAEIDKSEYVKSGKVICEGDNINSGFKIDSADCYEPSTQYILSGYITVISKTCNNLYFYNGKNHVFISLSIDGRNYSTPFNELIAANSILNDGKSHYFELRFQTAT
-810 GATGATGNGIK
+810 DIPDDT
-821 SIVEHY
+821 V
-827 AVSASNSSAPTSW
+827 VSYTYIQLNK
-840 SNTVPTMTVTNRYLW
+840 SNTTNIRYQIAGLKLEKGTEATDW
-855 NYETITYTNNSVADT
+855 CPAQEDL
-870 AKRVIGVYGNTGNTG
+870 KGEKGDTG

-950 GIQVGGRNLLLNS
+950 GIQVGGRNLL
-963 ADILSSYV
+963 
-971 VDSSGYQSIGKT
+971 
-983 ESQEDGSVLITNANS
+983 
-998 NTRIRYRKWIIVS
+998 
-1011 PGETYTISAYYKNVS
+1011 
-1026 GTQSHMFQVVYCD
+1026 
-1039 SNKKPTGWLAK
+1039 
-1050 AGKSESI
+1050 
-1057 SDGWIKQY
+1057 
-1065 LTFIIPNGFSY
+1065 
-1076 MYVYFRSGEDYTG
+1076 
-1089 YTHSYYIKHVKLE
+1089 
-1102 KGNKATDWTPA
+1102 
-1113 PEDIIS
+1113 
-1119 TVDSKIT
+1119 
-1126 KTKEEITQSVSKTYQ
+1126 
-1141 TKNDMNNYYTTQQVN
+1141 
-1156 SAISTRCGQ
+1156 
-1165 VELKV
+1165 
-1170 DGIQV
+1170 
-1175 GGRNLLTGSAGWTK
+1175 TGSAGWTK

-1201 YAYIGGRAYLENGK
+1201 YVYIGGRAYLENGK

-1222 SDSVWATGHGG
+1222 SDSVWATEHGDR
-1233 QTGKATIWIHG
+1233 TGKATIWIHG
-1244 LGDGFHRVFCG
+1244 LLGDDFHRVFCG
-1255 DGKTSGRYTW
+1255 DGITSGRYTW

-1306 PEDVDSAINDVS
+1306 PEDIDYAISDVNSKITKTKEEITQSVSKTYQTKNDMGNYYTTKQTDAAIKTRCDNVELKVDGIKIGGRNLAQKTSSKYYVSFSKFNGNDNVCFSIGNTLTDGLSVGDIISIKLVCKYTNIASVSGKTPQVRIIGAGNVTGWNDNGYFPVNNFTKLSGSNGEVTIIYQATINENHVKNSYWNTLLRTDAIQSGTIQCKMFKVERGTRYTDWTPAPEDVDSAINDVS
-1318 ESANQY
+1318 ESTNQY

-1335 EEKLADLESNTNAT
+1335 EEELADLKSNTNAT

-1386 RFSVT
+1386 RFSVS

-1403 TCKNLSVTG
+1403 TCKKIVATG
-1412 GNINIEADDYQT
+1412 GTVGGWQIQSDGLYSMSGEQ
-1424 GKISTHAN
+1424 G
-1432 WYTSSLSPF
+1432 SSLSLMNLGNFKGSSEDDLIISFRRWNTYPF
-1441 GLTATGRFNNATY
+1441 YVT
-1454 SNSGIEF
+1454 SGGEL
-1461 ARNGTSES
+1461 
-1469 VIVIGCN
+1469 GCRKLAI
-1476 SEVDDIGIYA
+1476 S
-1486 NSARITSQLTI
+1486 
-1497 PVGYNKLNQR
+1497 VGYNKLNQR
-1507 ATTSANSIQA
+1507 ATTSANDTQA

-1553 NGACVVANTHRY
+1553 NGACVTSNTHRY
-1565 GESSNSV
+1565 GENSSSV

-1582 WFRNAKNQKVL
+1582 WFRNANNQKVL

>member
-14 MVNADNPKENTDN
+14 MVNAGNPKENTDN

-59 AEDDDRVTVTIRNH
+59 AEDGDRVTVTIRNH

-92 TNSKKIGEFNTV
+92 TNSEKIGEFNTV
-104 LSNKVGT
+104 LSNKVDT

-208 EKLDAHKADID
+208 EKLDAYKADID

-234 YANINFTN
+234 YANIDFTN
-242 IGTAAMEYFYAQS
+242 IGTAAMEHFYAQS

-282 EGNTIVAEKLV
+282 EGNTVVADKLV

-353 DDNAIYSIGKESAT
+353 DDNAIHSIGKESAT

-379 QMAVGDSNHYI
+379 QMAVGDGNHYI

-423 VNNKVDNIKS
+423 INNKVDDIKS

-443 GDSNIKAPTGT
+443 GDSNTKAPTGT

-466 YLWTRTVFAYSDDT
+466 YLWTRTVFTYSDDT

-495 KGDTGA
+495 
-501 TGPQGP
+501 
-507 RGLQGIQGEKGDRGI
+507 
-522 QGPQGDN
+522 
-529 GRNSYF
+529 
-535 HIKYSSVANPT
+535 
-546 SSSQITETPSTY
+546 
-558 IGTYTDDIETDSTDP
+558 
-573 KKYTWQ
+573 
-579 RLEGAK
+579 
-585 GDQGIPGTNGINGKT
+585 QGIP
-600 SYLHIAYANSSDG
+600 
-613 RTGFDVSNAT
+613 
-623 GKLYIGQYTDFVE
+623 
-636 ADSTDPK
+636 
-643 KYSWT
+643 
-648 KIKGDTGAKGDKG
+648 
-661 DTGAAGKGVK
+661 
-671 STAVT
+671 
-676 YQASSNSITAPTG
+676 
-689 TWNTS
+689 
-694 IPSVGAGHYLWTRTI
+694 
-709 ITYTDNTTSTLYSV
+709 
-723 SRNGTNGTN
+723 

-739 KSIGSVVNY
+739 KSIGSVINY
-748 YLATNTNTG
+748 YLATNANTG
-757 ITASTSGWTT
+757 VTASTSGWTT

-797 PCIIGSYGDTGAT
+797 PCVIGSYGDTGEAGKNFNWNLIKYDYIEAMAAEIDKSEYVKSGKVICEGDNINSGFKIDSADCYEPSTQYILSGYITVISKTCNNLYFYNGKNHVFISLSIDGRNYSTPFNELIAANSILNDGKSHYFELRFQTAT
-810 GATGATGNGIK
+810 DIPDDTVLSYTYIQLNK
-821 SIVEHY
+821 
-827 AVSASNSSAPTSW
+827 
-840 SNTVPTMTVTNRYLW
+840 SNTTNIRYQIAGLKLEKGTEATDW
-855 NYETITYTNNSVADT
+855 CPAQEDL
-870 AKRVIGVYGNTGNTG
+870 KGEKGDTG

-950 GIQVGGRNLLLNS
+950 GIQVGGRNLL
-963 ADILSSYV
+963 
-971 VDSSGYQSIGKT
+971 
-983 ESQEDGSVLITNANS
+983 
-998 NTRIRYRKWIIVS
+998 
-1011 PGETYTISAYYKNVS
+1011 
-1026 GTQSHMFQVVYCD
+1026 
-1039 SNKKPTGWLAK
+1039 
-1050 AGKSESI
+1050 
-1057 SDGWIKQY
+1057 
-1065 LTFIIPNGFSY
+1065 
-1076 MYVYFRSGEDYTG
+1076 
-1089 YTHSYYIKHVKLE
+1089 
-1102 KGNKATDWTPA
+1102 
-1113 PEDIIS
+1113 
-1119 TVDSKIT
+1119 
-1126 KTKEEITQSVSKTYQ
+1126 
-1141 TKNDMNNYYTTQQVN
+1141 
-1156 SAISTRCGQ
+1156 
-1165 VELKV
+1165 
-1170 DGIQV
+1170 
-1175 GGRNLLTGSAGWTK
+1175 TGSAGWTK

-1201 YAYIGGRAYLENGK
+1201 YVYIGGRVYLENGK

-1222 SDSVWATGHGG
+1222 SDSVWATEHGDR
-1233 QTGKATIWIHG
+1233 TGKATIWIHG
-1244 LGDGFHRVFCG
+1244 LLGDDFHRVFCG
-1255 DGKTSGRYTW
+1255 DGITSGRYTW

-1306 PEDVDSAINDVS
+1306 PEDIDYAISDVNSKITKTKEEITQSVSKTYQTKNDMGNYYTTKQTDAAIKTRCDNVELKVDGIKIGGRNLAQKTSSKYYVSFSKFNGNDNVCFSIGNTLTDGLSVGDIISIKLVCKYTNIASVSGKTPQVRIIGAGNVTGWNDNGYFPVNNFTKLSGSNGEVTIIYQATINENHVKNSYWNTLLRTDAIQSGTIQCKMFKVERGTRYTDWTPAPEDVDSAINDVS
-1318 ESANQY
+1318 ESTNQY

-1386 RFSVT
+1386 RFSVS

-1403 TCKNLSVTG
+1403 TCKNIVATG
-1412 GNINIEADDYQT
+1412 GTVGGWQIQSDGLYSMSGEQ
-1424 GKISTHAN
+1424 G
-1432 WYTSSLSPF
+1432 SSLSLRNMGDFKGSSEDDLIISFRRWNTYPF
-1441 GLTATGRFNNATY
+1441 YVT
-1454 SNSGIEF
+1454 SGGEL
-1461 ARNGTSES
+1461 
-1469 VIVIGCN
+1469 GCRKLAI
-1476 SEVDDIGIYA
+1476 SI
-1486 NSARITSQLTI
+1486 
-1497 PVGYNKLNQR
+1497 GYNKLNQR
-1507 ATTSANSIQA
+1507 ATTSANDTQA
-1517 FNYAWTINGTGL
+1517 FNYVWTINGTGL

-1553 NGACVVANTHRY
+1553 NGACVTANSHRY

-1582 WFRNAKNQKVL
+1582 WFRNANNQKVQ

>member
-14 MVNADNPKENTDN
+14 MVNTDNPKENIGN
-27 TVYGTVKVYS
+27 AVYGTVKVYS

-59 AEDDDRVTVTIRNH
+59 AEDGDRVTVTIRNH

-92 TNSKKIGEFNTV
+92 TNSEKIGEFNTV
-104 LSNKVGT
+104 LSNKVDT
-111 DELDAQVGRIDT
+111 DELDAQVGRINT
-123 LESDNATIKQKL
+123 LESDNATIKHKL
-135 TASEGEFKEI
+135 AASEGEFKEI

-234 YANINFTN
+234 YANIDFTN
-242 IGTAAMEYFYAQS
+242 IGTAAMAYFYAQS

-282 EGNTIVAEKLV
+282 EGNTVVADKLV

-307 GITTE
+307 GITAE
-312 TEQTDYNSINGQV
+312 AEQTDYNSINGQV

-353 DDNAIYSIGKESAT
+353 DDNAIHSIGKESAT

-417 KDAIDN
+417 KDAIDD
-423 VNNKVDNIKS
+423 VNNKVNNIKS

-443 GDSNIKAPTGT
+443 GDSNTKAPTGT
-454 WSPNIPSVPVGK
+454 WSPNIPSVTVGK
-466 YLWTRTVFAYSDDT
+466 YLWTRTVFTYSDNT

-495 KGDTGA
+495 
-501 TGPQGP
+501 
-507 RGLQGIQGEKGDRGI
+507 
-522 QGPQGDN
+522 
-529 GRNSYF
+529 
-535 HIKYSSVANPT
+535 
-546 SSSQITETPSTY
+546 
-558 IGTYTDDIETDSTDP
+558 
-573 KKYTWQ
+573 
-579 RLEGAK
+579 
-585 GDQGIPGTNGINGKT
+585 QGIP
-600 SYLHIAYANSSDG
+600 
-613 RTGFDVSNAT
+613 
-623 GKLYIGQYTDFVE
+623 
-636 ADSTDPK
+636 
-643 KYSWT
+643 
-648 KIKGDTGAKGDKG
+648 
-661 DTGAAGKGVK
+661 
-671 STAVT
+671 
-676 YQASSNSITAPTG
+676 
-689 TWNTS
+689 
-694 IPSVGAGHYLWTRTI
+694 
-709 ITYTDNTTSTLYSV
+709 
-723 SRNGTNGTN
+723 

-739 KSIGSVVNY
+739 KSIGSVINY
-748 YLATNTNTG
+748 YLATNANTG
-757 ITASTSGWTT
+757 VTASTSGWTT

-772 SASKKYLWNYEI
+772 STSKKYLWNYEI

-797 PCIIGSYGDTGAT
+797 PCVIGSYGDTGEAGKNFNWNLIKYNYIEAMAAEIDKSEYVKSGKVICEGDNINSGFKIDSADCYEPSTKYILSGYITVISKTCNNLYFYNGKNHVFISLLIDGRNYSTPFGNELIAANSILNDGKSHYFELRFQTAT
-810 GATGATGNGIK
+810 DIPDDSSVLYTYIQLNKSNATNIRYQITGLKLEKGTEATDWCPAQEDLKGEKG
-821 SIVEHY
+821 
-827 AVSASNSSAPTSW
+827 
-840 SNTVPTMTVTNRYLW
+840 
-855 NYETITYTNNSVADT
+855 D
-870 AKRVIGVYGNTGNTG
+870 TG

-932 TYTDNTTSTSYS
+932 TYTDNTISTSYS

-950 GIQVGGRNLLLNS
+950 
-963 ADILSSYV
+963 
-971 VDSSGYQSIGKT
+971 
-983 ESQEDGSVLITNANS
+983 
-998 NTRIRYRKWIIVS
+998 
-1011 PGETYTISAYYKNVS
+1011 
-1026 GTQSHMFQVVYCD
+1026 
-1039 SNKKPTGWLAK
+1039 
-1050 AGKSESI
+1050 
-1057 SDGWIKQY
+1057 
-1065 LTFIIPNGFSY
+1065 
-1076 MYVYFRSGEDYTG
+1076 
-1089 YTHSYYIKHVKLE
+1089 
-1102 KGNKATDWTPA
+1102 
-1113 PEDIIS
+1113 
-1119 TVDSKIT
+1119 
-1126 KTKEEITQSVSKTYQ
+1126 
-1141 TKNDMNNYYTTQQVN
+1141 
-1156 SAISTRCGQ
+1156 
-1165 VELKV
+1165 
-1170 DGIQV
+1170 GIQV

-1189 ANPAKSTNAPDG
+1189 ANPAKSTNAADG
-1201 YAYIGGRAYLENGK
+1201 YAYIGGRVYLENGK

-1222 SDSVWATGHGG
+1222 SDSVWATEHGDR
-1233 QTGKATIWIHG
+1233 TGKATIWIHG
-1244 LGDGFHRVFCG
+1244 LLGDDFHRVFCG
-1255 DGKTSGRYTW
+1255 DGITSGRYTW

-1306 PEDVDSAINDVS
+1306 PEDIDYAISDVNSKITKTKEEITQSVSKTYQTKNDMGNYYTTKQTDAAIKTRCDNVELKVDGIKIGGRNLAQKTSSKYYVSFSKFNGNDNVCFSIGNTLTDGLSVGDIISIKLVCKYTNIASVSGKTPQVRIIGAGNVTGWNDNGYFPVNNFTKLSGSNGEVTIIYQATINENHVKNSYWNTLLRTDAIQSGTIQCKMFKVERGTRYTDWTPAPEDVDSAINDVS
-1318 ESANQY
+1318 ESTNQY

-1335 EEKLADLESNTNAT
+1335 EEELADLKSNTNAT

-1386 RFSVT
+1386 RFSVS

-1403 TCKNLSVTG
+1403 TCKKIVATG
-1412 GNINIEADDYQT
+1412 GTVGGWQIQSDGLYSMSGEQ
-1424 GKISTHAN
+1424 G
-1432 WYTSSLSPF
+1432 SSLSLMNLGNFKGSSEDDLIISFRRWNTYPF
-1441 GLTATGRFNNATY
+1441 YVT
-1454 SNSGIEF
+1454 SGGEL
-1461 ARNGTSES
+1461 
-1469 VIVIGCN
+1469 GCRKLAI
-1476 SEVDDIGIYA
+1476 S
-1486 NSARITSQLTI
+1486 
-1497 PVGYNKLNQR
+1497 VGYNKLNQR
-1507 ATTSANSIQA
+1507 ATTSANDTQA

-1553 NGACVVANTHRY
+1553 NGACVTSNTHRY
-1565 GESSNSV
+1565 GENSSSV

-1582 WFRNAKNQKVL
+1582 WFRNANNQKVL

>member
-14 MVNADNPKENTDN
+14 MVNAGNPKENTDN

-59 AEDDDRVTVTIRNH
+59 AEDGDRVTVTIRNH

-92 TNSKKIGEFNTV
+92 TNSEKIGEFNTV
-104 LSNKVGT
+104 LSNKVDT

-234 YANINFTN
+234 YANIDFTN
-242 IGTAAMEYFYAQS
+242 IGTAAMAYFYAQS

-282 EGNTIVAEKLV
+282 EGNTVVADKLV

-307 GITTE
+307 GITAE
-312 TEQTDYNSINGQV
+312 AEQTDYNSINGQV

-353 DDNAIYSIGKESAT
+353 DDNAIHSIGKESAT

-417 KDAIDN
+417 KDAIDD
-423 VNNKVDNIKS
+423 VNNKVNNIKS

-443 GDSNIKAPTGT
+443 GDSNTKAPTGT
-454 WSPNIPSVPVGK
+454 WSPNIPSVTVGK
-466 YLWTRTVFAYSDDT
+466 YLWTRTVFTYSDNT

-495 KGDTGA
+495 
-501 TGPQGP
+501 
-507 RGLQGIQGEKGDRGI
+507 
-522 QGPQGDN
+522 
-529 GRNSYF
+529 
-535 HIKYSSVANPT
+535 
-546 SSSQITETPSTY
+546 
-558 IGTYTDDIETDSTDP
+558 
-573 KKYTWQ
+573 
-579 RLEGAK
+579 
-585 GDQGIPGTNGINGKT
+585 QGIP
-600 SYLHIAYANSSDG
+600 
-613 RTGFDVSNAT
+613 
-623 GKLYIGQYTDFVE
+623 
-636 ADSTDPK
+636 
-643 KYSWT
+643 
-648 KIKGDTGAKGDKG
+648 
-661 DTGAAGKGVK
+661 
-671 STAVT
+671 
-676 YQASSNSITAPTG
+676 
-689 TWNTS
+689 
-694 IPSVGAGHYLWTRTI
+694 
-709 ITYTDNTTSTLYSV
+709 
-723 SRNGTNGTN
+723 

-739 KSIGSVVNY
+739 KSIGSVINY
-748 YLATNTNTG
+748 YLATNANTG
-757 ITASTSGWTT
+757 VTASTSGWTT

-772 SASKKYLWNYEI
+772 STSKKYLWNYEI

-797 PCIIGSYGDTGAT
+797 PCVIGSYGDTGEAGKNFNWNLIKYNYIEAMAAEIDKSEYVKSGKVICEGDNINSGFKIDSADCYEPSTKYILSGYITVISKTCNNLYFYNGKNHVFISLLIDGRNYSTPFGNELIAANSILNDGKSHYFELRFQTAT
-810 GATGATGNGIK
+810 DIPDDSSVLYTYIQLNKSNATNIRYQITGLKLEKGTEATDWCPAQEDLKGEKG
-821 SIVEHY
+821 
-827 AVSASNSSAPTSW
+827 
-840 SNTVPTMTVTNRYLW
+840 
-855 NYETITYTNNSVADT
+855 D
-870 AKRVIGVYGNTGNTG
+870 TG

-932 TYTDNTTSTSYS
+932 TYTDNTISTSYS

-950 GIQVGGRNLLLNS
+950 
-963 ADILSSYV
+963 
-971 VDSSGYQSIGKT
+971 
-983 ESQEDGSVLITNANS
+983 
-998 NTRIRYRKWIIVS
+998 
-1011 PGETYTISAYYKNVS
+1011 
-1026 GTQSHMFQVVYCD
+1026 
-1039 SNKKPTGWLAK
+1039 
-1050 AGKSESI
+1050 
-1057 SDGWIKQY
+1057 
-1065 LTFIIPNGFSY
+1065 
-1076 MYVYFRSGEDYTG
+1076 
-1089 YTHSYYIKHVKLE
+1089 
-1102 KGNKATDWTPA
+1102 
-1113 PEDIIS
+1113 
-1119 TVDSKIT
+1119 
-1126 KTKEEITQSVSKTYQ
+1126 
-1141 TKNDMNNYYTTQQVN
+1141 
-1156 SAISTRCGQ
+1156 
-1165 VELKV
+1165 
-1170 DGIQV
+1170 GIQV

-1189 ANPAKSTNAPDG
+1189 ANPAKSTNAADG
-1201 YAYIGGRAYLENGK
+1201 YAYIGGRVYLENGK

-1222 SDSVWATGHGG
+1222 SDSVWATEHGDR
-1233 QTGKATIWIHG
+1233 TGKATIWIHG
-1244 LGDGFHRVFCG
+1244 LLGDDFHRVFCG
-1255 DGKTSGRYTW
+1255 DGITSGRYTW

-1306 PEDVDSAINDVS
+1306 PEDIDYAISDVNSKITKTKEEITQSVSKTYQTKNDMGNYYTTKQTDAAIKTRCDNVELKVDGIKIGGRNLAQKTSSKYYVSFSKFNGNDNVCFSIGNTLTDGLSVGDIISIKLVCKYTNIASVSGKTPQVRIIGAGNVTGWNDNGYFPVNNFTKLSGSNGEVTIIYQATINENHVKNSYWNTLLRTDAIQSGTIQCKMFKVERGTRYTDWTPAPEDVDSAINDVS
-1318 ESANQY
+1318 ESTNQY

-1335 EEKLADLESNTNAT
+1335 EEELADLKSNTNAT

-1386 RFSVT
+1386 RFSVS

-1403 TCKNLSVTG
+1403 TCKKIVATG
-1412 GNINIEADDYQT
+1412 GTVGGWQIQSDGLYSMSGEQ
-1424 GKISTHAN
+1424 G
-1432 WYTSSLSPF
+1432 SSLSLMNLGNFKGSSEDDLIISFRRWNTYPF
-1441 GLTATGRFNNATY
+1441 YVT
-1454 SNSGIEF
+1454 SGGEL
-1461 ARNGTSES
+1461 
-1469 VIVIGCN
+1469 GCRKLAI
-1476 SEVDDIGIYA
+1476 S
-1486 NSARITSQLTI
+1486 
-1497 PVGYNKLNQR
+1497 VGYNKLNQR
-1507 ATTSANSIQA
+1507 ATTSANDTQA

-1553 NGACVVANTHRY
+1553 NGACVTSNTHRY
-1565 GESSNSV
+1565 GENSSSV

-1582 WFRNAKNQKVL
+1582 WFRNANNQKVL